1 MNIAEYSIKNKVI
14 SWLFIVILA
23 IGGVTSFLEL
33 GRLEDPAFTIKDAMV
48 VATYPGA
55 TPQEVEEELTYPLEK
70 EIRRLPY
77 IDKITSTSSS
87 GMSQIMVSMKM
98 DYGPDELPQIWDEMR
113 RKINDLK
120 PTLPAGVNSLS
131 IIDDFGDV
139 FGVMIMLSGEGYDY
153 VELKRYAD
161 VMSRDLEMVDGVG
174 KVSIAGDQQEM
185 LFVEVSLDRLAS
197 LNLDMSRVA
206 GLLNQQ
212 NNVVSSGE
220 VMVNGESLVI
230 RPSGTL
236 NSVESLENLIIH
248 GRDTGNLIRLKDV
261 ATVVRGIQ
269 EKPTNVVTY
278 NGKPAI
284 NLGVSFASGVNVVEV
299 GQRLTDEIAHLET
312 MKPAGIELNY
322 FYNQAAEVDASVQD
336 FIVSLGQ
343 AVAIVILVLLFAM
356 GIRSGIIIGVVL
368 LLTVFGTFI
377 LMEYN
382 DIELHRISLG
392 ALIIALG
399 MLVDNAIVVVE
410 GILVGL
416 KKGRTKMQ
424 AASDIVKQT
433 QWPLLGATVIAI
445 TAFAPIGLSEDATGE
460 FMGSLFWVLCYS
472 LFLSWITALTITPFL
487 ADLLL
492 KEENV
497 SNNADGADAQQS
509 ASQQEYDD
517 PYKGWLFVLF
527 GWTLKLAMRFRWVTV
542 VSMVA
547 LLFTAVFAFGMVKQ
561 QFFPPSNTP
570 MFYVDM
576 WMPEGTDI
584 RETIKQTERVEKYVR
599 EQEHVEFVSTSVGQG
614 LQRFALTYQ
623 PEQSYEA
630 YAQLQVRTTDRENMF
645 VVLNGLTGELSRQFD
660 TPTFQFKLM
669 EFGPSPASK
678 IEARITGSDPQVL
691 REIAL
696 QVEDILHTDPGA
708 RNIRHDWRERTKE
721 LVPVF
726 NESKARRLGISKE
739 DLSNTLQMT
748 FGGSAMGLLRDGA
761 DILPIV
767 GRLPE
772 SERVDFESLQN
783 AKIWSPS
790 LQAYVPI
797 DQVID
802 GVSLSWD
809 EPLIK
814 RRDRKRTL
822 TVLADHDVLSEDTA
836 AALFTR
842 IQPKVMALDL
852 PDGYGISWGGE
863 YESSKDAQ
871 DSLFGSLPMGYLL
884 MFVITM
890 LLFNSLKKPLVIW
903 FTVPLS
909 IIGVSFGLLLWNMP
923 FSFTAF
929 LGLLSLS
936 GMILKNGIVLMDQI
950 NIEMDSG
957 KDPYLA
963 IVDSAVS
970 RVRPVSMAALTTILG
985 LVPLMF
991 DAFFGSMAIT
1001 IMAGLGFATILTL
1014 IVVPVMYSLLFKI
1027 KPPKT
1032 VKSGSNDHSNDHP
1045 NDSLLE
1051 SQPNKGKALEA
1062 AEAL

>member
-33 GRLEDPAFTIKDAMV
+33 GRLEDPAFTIKDAMI

-55 TPQEVEEELTYPLEK
+55 TSKEVEEELTYPLEK
-70 EIRRLPY
+70 EIRKLPY
-77 IDKITSTSSS
+77 IDRITSTSSN

-113 RKINDLK
+113 RKINDLQ
-120 PTLPAGVNSLS
+120 PTLPQGVQSLQ

-139 FGVMIMLSGEGYDY
+139 YGVMLMLTGDDYDY

-161 VMSRDLEMVDGVG
+161 HLRREIELVDGVG
-174 KVSIAGDQQEM
+174 KVDIAGDQQEM
-185 LFVEVSLDRLAS
+185 LFVEISLDRLAS
-197 LNLDMSRVA
+197 LNLDMNVVS

-212 NNVVSSGE
+212 NNVVSAGE

-236 NSVESLENLIIH
+236 NTVQALENLIIH

-261 ATVVRGIQ
+261 ATITRGIQ
-269 EKPTNVVTY
+269 EKPGNMILF
-278 NGKPAI
+278 NGKKAI
-284 NLGVSFASGVNVVEV
+284 NIGISFASGVNVVEV
-299 GQRLTDEIAHLET
+299 GERLNAELSSLESI
-312 MKPAGIELNY
+312 KPAGLDMSY
-322 FYNQAAEVDASVQD
+322 FYNQAQEVDDSVKA
-336 FIVSLGQ
+336 FVISLAE
-343 AVAIVILVLLFAM
+343 AVAIVIIVLLFTM
-356 GIRSGIIIGVVL
+356 GLRSGVIIGVVL

-377 LMEYN
+377 LMNYN
-382 DIELHRISLG
+382 NIELHRISLG

-416 KKGRTKMQ
+416 KKGRTKVQ
-424 AASDIVKQT
+424 AAVDIVKQT

-445 TAFAPIGLSEDATGE
+445 TAFAPIGLSQDATGE
-460 FMGSLFWVLCYS
+460 FMGSLFWVLCFS
-472 LFLSWITALTITPFL
+472 LFLSWVTAITLTPFL

-492 KEENV
+492 KEEEKD
-497 SNNADGADAQQS
+497 SNGED
-509 ASQQEYDD
+509 ED
-517 PYKGWLFVLF
+517 PYKGWLFVVF
-527 GWTLKLAMRFRWVTV
+527 GALLKFSLRFRWMTV
-542 VSMVA
+542 AAMVA
-547 LLFTAVFAFGMVKQ
+547 LLVGAVVAFGNVKQ

-584 RETIKQTERVEKYVR
+584 RQTIKQAEKVESYIR
-599 EQEHVEFVSTSVGQG
+599 QQDDIDFVSVSIGQG

-623 PEQSYEA
+623 PEKSYEA
-630 YAQLQVRTTDRENMF
+630 YAQFQVRTTDRDNMF
-645 VVLNGLTGELSRQFD
+645 KLLHKLDDNLAKTFD
-660 TPTFQFKLM
+660 EPTFQFKLM

-678 IEARITGSDPQVL
+678 IEARITGPDPKVL
-691 REIAL
+691 RELAV

-739 DLSNTLQMT
+739 DLSSTLQMA
-748 FGGSAMGLLRDGA
+748 FGGSTFGVLRDGTHT
-761 DILPIV
+761 LPIMM
-767 GRLPE
+767 RLPE
-772 SERVDFESLQN
+772 AERVDFESLQN
-783 AKIWSPS
+783 VKIWSPS
-790 LQAYVPI
+790 LQTYIPV
-797 DQVID
+797 DQIID
-802 GVSLSWD
+802 GVELDWS
-809 EPLIK
+809 EPLIQ

-822 TVLADHDVLSEDTA
+822 TVLADHDVLSDDTA
-836 AALFTR
+836 ASLFAR
-842 IQPKVMALDL
+842 VQPKVMALHI
-852 PDGYGISWGGE
+852 PEGYEITWGGE

-871 DSLFGSLPMGYLL
+871 EGLFGSLPMGYLL
-884 MFVITM
+884 MFIITI
-890 LLFNSLKKPLVIW
+890 LLFNSIKKPLVIW

-909 IIGVSFGLLLWNMP
+909 IIGVAFGLLTTNMP

-936 GMILKNGIVLMDQI
+936 GMILKNGIVLLDQI
-950 NIEMDSG
+950 NLELESG

-963 IVDSAVS
+963 IVDSAIS

-985 LVPLMF
+985 MIPLVF

-1001 IMAGLGFATILTL
+1001 IMAGLGFATVLTL
-1014 IVVPVMYSLLFKI
+1014 IVVPVMFAILFRI
-1027 KPPKT
+1027 KPT
-1032 VKSGSNDHSNDHP
+1032 T
-1045 NDSLLE
+1045 
-1051 SQPNKGKALEA
+1051 A
-1062 AEAL
+1062 

>member
-33 GRLEDPAFTIKDAMV
+33 GRLEDPAFTIKDAMI

-55 TPQEVEEELTYPLEK
+55 TSKEVEEELTYPLEK
-70 EIRRLPY
+70 EIRKLPY
-77 IDKITSTSSS
+77 IDRITSTSSN

-113 RKINDLK
+113 RKINDLQ
-120 PTLPAGVNSLS
+120 PTLPQGVQSLQ

-139 FGVMIMLSGEGYDY
+139 YGVMLMLTGDDYDY

-161 VMSRDLEMVDGVG
+161 HLRREIELVDGVG
-174 KVSIAGDQQEM
+174 KVDIAGDQQEM
-185 LFVEVSLDRLAS
+185 LFVEISLDRLAS
-197 LNLDMSRVA
+197 LNLDMNVVS

-212 NNVVSSGE
+212 NNVVSAGE

-236 NSVESLENLIIH
+236 NTVQALENLIIH

-261 ATVVRGIQ
+261 ATITRSIQ
-269 EKPTNVVTY
+269 EKPGNMILF
-278 NGKPAI
+278 NGKKAI
-284 NLGVSFASGVNVVEV
+284 NIGISFASGVNVVEV
-299 GQRLTDEIAHLET
+299 GERLNAELSSLESI
-312 MKPAGIELNY
+312 KPAGLDMSY
-322 FYNQAAEVDASVQD
+322 FYNQAQEVDDSVKA
-336 FIVSLGQ
+336 FVISLAE
-343 AVAIVILVLLFAM
+343 AVAIVIIVLLFTM
-356 GIRSGIIIGVVL
+356 GLRSGVIIGVVL

-377 LMEYN
+377 LMNYN
-382 DIELHRISLG
+382 NIELHRISLG

-416 KKGRTKMQ
+416 KKGRTKVQ
-424 AASDIVKQT
+424 AAVDIVKQT

-445 TAFAPIGLSEDATGE
+445 TAFAPIGLSQDATGE
-460 FMGSLFWVLCYS
+460 FMGSLFWVLCFS
-472 LFLSWITALTITPFL
+472 LFLSWVTAITLTPFL

-492 KEENV
+492 KEEEKDTNGE
-497 SNNADGADAQQS
+497 D
-509 ASQQEYDD
+509 ED
-517 PYKGWLFVLF
+517 PYKGWLFVVF
-527 GWTLKLAMRFRWVTV
+527 GALLKFSLRFRWMTV
-542 VSMVA
+542 AAMVA
-547 LLFTAVFAFGMVKQ
+547 LLVGAVIAFGNVKQ

-584 RETIKQTERVEKYVR
+584 RQTIKQAEKVESHIR
-599 EQEHVEFVSTSVGQG
+599 QQDDIDFVSVSIGQG

-623 PEQSYEA
+623 PEKSYEA
-630 YAQLQVRTTDRENMF
+630 YAQFQVRTTDRDNMF
-645 VVLNGLTGELSRQFD
+645 KLLHKLDDNLAKTFNE
-660 TPTFQFKLM
+660 PTFQFILM

-678 IEARITGSDPQVL
+678 IEARITGPDPKVL
-691 REIAL
+691 RELAV

-739 DLSNTLQMT
+739 DLSSTLQMA
-748 FGGSAMGLLRDGA
+748 FGGSTFGVLRDGTHT
-761 DILPIV
+761 LPIMM
-767 GRLPE
+767 RLPE
-772 SERVDFESLQN
+772 AERVDFESLQN
-783 AKIWSPS
+783 VKIWSPS
-790 LQAYVPI
+790 LQTYIPV
-797 DQVID
+797 DQIID
-802 GVSLSWD
+802 GVELDWS
-809 EPLIK
+809 EPLIQ

-822 TVLADHDVLSEDTA
+822 TVLADHDVLSDDTA
-836 AALFTR
+836 ASLFAR
-842 IQPKVMALDL
+842 VQPKVMALHI
-852 PDGYGISWGGE
+852 PEGYEITWGGE

-871 DSLFGSLPMGYLL
+871 EGLFGSLPMGYLL
-884 MFVITM
+884 MFIITI
-890 LLFNSLKKPLVIW
+890 LLFNSIKKPLVIW

-909 IIGVSFGLLLWNMP
+909 IIGVAFGLLTTNMP

-936 GMILKNGIVLMDQI
+936 GMILKNGIVLLDQI
-950 NIEMDSG
+950 NLELESG

-963 IVDSAVS
+963 IVDSAIS

-985 LVPLMF
+985 MIPLVF

-1001 IMAGLGFATILTL
+1001 IMAGLGFATVLTL
-1014 IVVPVMYSLLFKI
+1014 IVVPVMFAILFRI
-1027 KPPKT
+1027 KPT
-1032 VKSGSNDHSNDHP
+1032 T
-1045 NDSLLE
+1045 
-1051 SQPNKGKALEA
+1051 A
-1062 AEAL
+1062 

>member
-1 MNIAEYSIKNKVI
+1 MNIAEYSIKNKII

-33 GRLEDPAFTIKDAMV
+33 GRLEDPAFTIKDAMI

-55 TPQEVEEELTYPLEK
+55 TSKEVEEELTYPLEK
-70 EIRRLPY
+70 EIRKLPY
-77 IDKITSTSSS
+77 IDRITSTSSNA
-87 GMSQIMVSMKM
+87 MSQIMVSMKM

-113 RKINDLK
+113 RKINDLQ
-120 PTLPAGVNSLS
+120 PTLPQGVQSLQ

-139 FGVMIMLSGEGYDY
+139 YGVMLMLTGDDYDY

-161 VMSRDLEMVDGVG
+161 HLRREIELVDGVG
-174 KVSIAGDQQEM
+174 KVDIAGDQQEM
-185 LFVEVSLDRLAS
+185 LFVEISLDRLAS
-197 LNLDMSRVA
+197 LNLDMNVVS

-212 NNVVSSGE
+212 NNVVSAGE

-236 NSVESLENLIIH
+236 NTVQALENLIIH

-261 ATVVRGIQ
+261 ATITRSIQ
-269 EKPTNVVTY
+269 EKPGNMILF
-278 NGKPAI
+278 NGKKAI
-284 NLGVSFASGVNVVEV
+284 NIGISFASGVNVVEV
-299 GQRLTDEIAHLET
+299 GERLNAELSSLESI
-312 MKPAGIELNY
+312 KPAGLDMSY
-322 FYNQAAEVDASVQD
+322 FYNQAQEVDDSVKA
-336 FIVSLGQ
+336 FVISLAE
-343 AVAIVILVLLFAM
+343 AVAIVIIVLLFTM
-356 GIRSGIIIGVVL
+356 GLRSGVIIGVVL

-377 LMEYN
+377 LMNYN
-382 DIELHRISLG
+382 NIELHRISLG

-416 KKGRTKMQ
+416 KKGRTKVQ
-424 AASDIVKQT
+424 AAVDIVKQT

-445 TAFAPIGLSEDATGE
+445 TAFAPIGLSQDATGE
-460 FMGSLFWVLCYS
+460 FMGSLFWVLCFS
-472 LFLSWITALTITPFL
+472 LFLSWVTAITLTPFL

-492 KEENV
+492 KEEEKDTNGE
-497 SNNADGADAQQS
+497 D
-509 ASQQEYDD
+509 ED
-517 PYKGWLFVLF
+517 PYKGWLFVVF
-527 GWTLKLAMRFRWVTV
+527 GALLKFSLRFRWMTV
-542 VSMVA
+542 AAMVA
-547 LLFTAVFAFGMVKQ
+547 LLVGAVIAFGNVKQ

-584 RETIKQTERVEKYVR
+584 RQTIKQAEKVESYIR
-599 EQEHVEFVSTSVGQG
+599 QQDDIDFVSVSIGQG

-623 PEQSYEA
+623 PEKSYEA
-630 YAQLQVRTTDRENMF
+630 YAQFQVRTTDRDNMF
-645 VVLNGLTGELSRQFD
+645 KLLHKLDDNLAKTFD
-660 TPTFQFKLM
+660 EPTFQFKLM

-678 IEARITGSDPQVL
+678 IEARITGPDPKVL
-691 REIAL
+691 RELAV

-739 DLSNTLQMT
+739 DLSSTLQMA
-748 FGGSAMGLLRDGA
+748 FGGSTFGVLRDGTHT
-761 DILPIV
+761 LPIMM
-767 GRLPE
+767 RLPE
-772 SERVDFESLQN
+772 AERVDFESLQN
-783 AKIWSPS
+783 VKIWSPS
-790 LQAYVPI
+790 LQTYIPV
-797 DQVID
+797 DQIID
-802 GVSLSWD
+802 GVELDWS
-809 EPLIK
+809 EPLIQ

-822 TVLADHDVLSEDTA
+822 TVLADHDVLSDDTA
-836 AALFTR
+836 ASLFAR
-842 IQPKVMALDL
+842 VQPKVMALHI
-852 PDGYGISWGGE
+852 PEGYEITWGGE

-871 DSLFGSLPMGYLL
+871 EGLFGSLPMGYLL
-884 MFVITM
+884 MFIITI
-890 LLFNSLKKPLVIW
+890 LLFNSIKKPLVIW

-909 IIGVSFGLLLWNMP
+909 IIGVAFGLLTTNMP

-936 GMILKNGIVLMDQI
+936 GMILKNGIVLLDQI
-950 NIEMDSG
+950 NLELESG

-963 IVDSAVS
+963 IVDSAIS

-985 LVPLMF
+985 MIPLVF

-1001 IMAGLGFATILTL
+1001 IMAGLGFATVLTL
-1014 IVVPVMYSLLFKI
+1014 IVVPVMFAILFRI
-1027 KPPKT
+1027 KPT
-1032 VKSGSNDHSNDHP
+1032 T
-1045 NDSLLE
+1045 
-1051 SQPNKGKALEA
+1051 A
-1062 AEAL
+1062 

>member
-33 GRLEDPAFTIKDAMV
+33 GRLEDPAFTIKDAMI

-55 TPQEVEEELTYPLEK
+55 TSKEVEEELTYPLEK
-70 EIRRLPY
+70 EIRKLPY
-77 IDKITSTSSS
+77 IDRITSTSSN

-113 RKINDLK
+113 RKINDLQ
-120 PTLPAGVNSLS
+120 PTLPQGVQSLQ

-139 FGVMIMLSGEGYDY
+139 YGVMLMLTGDDYDY

-161 VMSRDLEMVDGVG
+161 HLRREIELVDGVG
-174 KVSIAGDQQEM
+174 KVDIAGDQQEM
-185 LFVEVSLDRLAS
+185 LFVEISLDRLAS
-197 LNLDMSRVA
+197 LNLDMNVVS

-212 NNVVSSGE
+212 NNVVSAGE

-236 NSVESLENLIIH
+236 NTVQALENLIIH

-261 ATVVRGIQ
+261 ATITRSIQ
-269 EKPTNVVTY
+269 EKPGNMILF
-278 NGKPAI
+278 NGKKAI
-284 NLGVSFASGVNVVEV
+284 NIGISFASGVNVVEV
-299 GQRLTDEIAHLET
+299 GERLNAELSSLESI
-312 MKPAGIELNY
+312 KPAGLDMSY
-322 FYNQAAEVDASVQD
+322 FYNQAQEVDDSVKA
-336 FIVSLGQ
+336 FVISLAE
-343 AVAIVILVLLFAM
+343 AVAIVIIVLLFTM
-356 GIRSGIIIGVVL
+356 GLRSGVIIGVVL

-377 LMEYN
+377 LMNYN
-382 DIELHRISLG
+382 NIELHRISLG

-416 KKGRTKMQ
+416 KKGRTKVQ
-424 AASDIVKQT
+424 AAVDIVKQT

-445 TAFAPIGLSEDATGE
+445 TAFAPIGLSQDATGE
-460 FMGSLFWVLCYS
+460 FMGSLFWVLCFS
-472 LFLSWITALTITPFL
+472 LFLSWVTAITLTPFL

-492 KEENV
+492 KEEEKDMNGE
-497 SNNADGADAQQS
+497 D
-509 ASQQEYDD
+509 ED
-517 PYKGWLFVLF
+517 PYKGWLFVVF
-527 GWTLKLAMRFRWVTV
+527 GALLKFSLRFRWMTV
-542 VSMVA
+542 AAMVA
-547 LLFTAVFAFGMVKQ
+547 LLVGAVIAFGNVKQ

-584 RETIKQTERVEKYVR
+584 RQTIKQAEKVESHIR
-599 EQEHVEFVSTSVGQG
+599 QQDDIDFVSVSIGQG

-623 PEQSYEA
+623 PEKSYEA
-630 YAQLQVRTTDRENMF
+630 YAQFQVRTTDRDNMF
-645 VVLNGLTGELSRQFD
+645 KLLHKLDDNLAKTFD
-660 TPTFQFKLM
+660 EPTFQFKLM

-678 IEARITGSDPQVL
+678 IEARITGPDPKVL
-691 REIAL
+691 RELAV

-739 DLSNTLQMT
+739 DLSSTLQMA
-748 FGGSAMGLLRDGA
+748 FGGSTFGVLRDGTHT
-761 DILPIV
+761 LPIMM
-767 GRLPE
+767 RLPE
-772 SERVDFESLQN
+772 AERVDFESLQN
-783 AKIWSPS
+783 VKIWSPS
-790 LQAYVPI
+790 LQTYIPV
-797 DQVID
+797 DQIID
-802 GVSLSWD
+802 GVELDWS
-809 EPLIK
+809 EPLIQ

-822 TVLADHDVLSEDTA
+822 TVLADHDVLSDDTA
-836 AALFTR
+836 ASLFAR
-842 IQPKVMALDL
+842 VQPKVMALHI
-852 PDGYGISWGGE
+852 PEGYEITWGGE

-871 DSLFGSLPMGYLL
+871 EGLFGSLPMGYLL
-884 MFVITM
+884 MFIITI
-890 LLFNSLKKPLVIW
+890 LLFNSIKKPLVIW

-909 IIGVSFGLLLWNMP
+909 IIGVAFGLLTTNMP

-936 GMILKNGIVLMDQI
+936 GMILKNGIVLLDQI
-950 NIEMDSG
+950 NLELESG

-963 IVDSAVS
+963 IVDSAIS

-985 LVPLMF
+985 MIPLVF

-1001 IMAGLGFATILTL
+1001 IMAGLGFATVLTL
-1014 IVVPVMYSLLFKI
+1014 IVVPVMFAILFRI
-1027 KPPKT
+1027 KPT
-1032 VKSGSNDHSNDHP
+1032 T
-1045 NDSLLE
+1045 
-1051 SQPNKGKALEA
+1051 A
-1062 AEAL
+1062 

>member
-33 GRLEDPAFTIKDAMV
+33 GRLEDPAFTIKDAMI

-55 TPQEVEEELTYPLEK
+55 TSKEVEEELTYPLEK
-70 EIRRLPY
+70 EIRKLPY
-77 IDKITSTSSS
+77 IDRITSTSSN

-113 RKINDLK
+113 RKINDLQ
-120 PTLPAGVNSLS
+120 PTLPQGVQSLQ

-139 FGVMIMLSGEGYDY
+139 YGVMLMLTGDDYDY

-161 VMSRDLEMVDGVG
+161 HLRREIELVDGVG
-174 KVSIAGDQQEM
+174 KVDIAGDQQEM
-185 LFVEVSLDRLAS
+185 LFVEISLDRLAS
-197 LNLDMSRVA
+197 LNLDMNVVS

-212 NNVVSSGE
+212 NNVVSAGE

-236 NSVESLENLIIH
+236 NTVQALENLIIH

-261 ATVVRGIQ
+261 ATITRSIQ
-269 EKPTNVVTY
+269 EKPGNMILF
-278 NGKPAI
+278 NGKKAI
-284 NLGVSFASGVNVVEV
+284 NIGISFASGVNVVEV
-299 GQRLTDEIAHLET
+299 GERLNAELSSLESI
-312 MKPAGIELNY
+312 KPAGLDMSY
-322 FYNQAAEVDASVQD
+322 FYNQAQEVDDSVKA
-336 FIVSLGQ
+336 FVISLAE
-343 AVAIVILVLLFAM
+343 AVAIVIIVLLFTM
-356 GIRSGIIIGVVL
+356 GLRSGVIIGVVL

-377 LMEYN
+377 LMNYN
-382 DIELHRISLG
+382 NIELHRISLG

-416 KKGRTKMQ
+416 KKGRTKVQ
-424 AASDIVKQT
+424 AAVDIVKQT

-445 TAFAPIGLSEDATGE
+445 TAFAPIGLSQDATGE
-460 FMGSLFWVLCYS
+460 FMGSLFWVLCFS
-472 LFLSWITALTITPFL
+472 LFLSWVTAITLTPFL

-492 KEENV
+492 KEEKDTNGE
-497 SNNADGADAQQS
+497 D
-509 ASQQEYDD
+509 ED
-517 PYKGWLFVLF
+517 PYKGWLFVVF
-527 GWTLKLAMRFRWVTV
+527 GALLKFSLRFRWMTV
-542 VSMVA
+542 AAMVA
-547 LLFTAVFAFGMVKQ
+547 LLVGAVIAFGNVKQ

-584 RETIKQTERVEKYVR
+584 RQTIKQAEKVESYIR
-599 EQEHVEFVSTSVGQG
+599 QQDDIDFVSVSIGQG

-623 PEQSYEA
+623 PEKSYEA
-630 YAQLQVRTTDRENMF
+630 YAQFQVRTTDRDNMF
-645 VVLNGLTGELSRQFD
+645 KLLHKLDDNLAKTFD
-660 TPTFQFKLM
+660 EPTFQFKLM

-678 IEARITGSDPQVL
+678 IEARITGPDPKVL
-691 REIAL
+691 RELAV
-696 QVEDILHTDPGA
+696 QVEDILHTEPGA

-739 DLSNTLQMT
+739 DLSSTLQMA
-748 FGGSAMGLLRDGA
+748 FGGSTFGVLRDGTHT
-761 DILPIV
+761 LPIMM
-767 GRLPE
+767 RLPE
-772 SERVDFESLQN
+772 AERVDFESLQN
-783 AKIWSPS
+783 VKIWSPS
-790 LQAYVPI
+790 LQTYIPV
-797 DQVID
+797 DQIID
-802 GVSLSWD
+802 GVELDWS
-809 EPLIK
+809 EPLIQ

-822 TVLADHDVLSEDTA
+822 TVLADHDVLSDDTA
-836 AALFTR
+836 ASLFAR
-842 IQPKVMALDL
+842 VQPKVMALHI
-852 PDGYGISWGGE
+852 PEGYEITWGGE

-871 DSLFGSLPMGYLL
+871 EGLFGSLPMGYLL
-884 MFVITM
+884 MFIITI
-890 LLFNSLKKPLVIW
+890 LLFNSIKKPLVIW

-909 IIGVSFGLLLWNMP
+909 IIGVAFGLLTTNMP

-936 GMILKNGIVLMDQI
+936 GMILKNGIVLLDQI
-950 NIEMDSG
+950 NLELESG

-963 IVDSAVS
+963 IVDSAIS

-985 LVPLMF
+985 MIPLVF

-1001 IMAGLGFATILTL
+1001 IMAGLGFATVLTL
-1014 IVVPVMYSLLFKI
+1014 IVVPVMFAILFRI
-1027 KPPKT
+1027 KPT
-1032 VKSGSNDHSNDHP
+1032 T
-1045 NDSLLE
+1045 
-1051 SQPNKGKALEA
+1051 A
-1062 AEAL
+1062 

>member
-33 GRLEDPAFTIKDAMV
+33 GRLEDPAFTIKDAMI

-55 TPQEVEEELTYPLEK
+55 TSKEVEEELTYPLEK
-70 EIRRLPY
+70 EIRKLPY
-77 IDKITSTSSS
+77 IDRITSTSSN

-113 RKINDLK
+113 RKINDLQ
-120 PTLPAGVNSLS
+120 PTLPQGVQSLQ

-139 FGVMIMLSGEGYDY
+139 YGVMLMLTGDDYDY

-161 VMSRDLEMVDGVG
+161 HLRREIELVDGVG
-174 KVSIAGDQQEM
+174 KVDIAGDQQEM
-185 LFVEVSLDRLAS
+185 LFVEISLDRLAS
-197 LNLDMSRVA
+197 LNLDMNVVS

-212 NNVVSSGE
+212 NNVVSAGE

-236 NSVESLENLIIH
+236 NTVQALENLIIH

-261 ATVVRGIQ
+261 ATITRGIQ
-269 EKPTNVVTY
+269 EKPGNMILF
-278 NGKPAI
+278 NGKKAI
-284 NLGVSFASGVNVVEV
+284 NIGISFASGVNVVEV
-299 GQRLTDEIAHLET
+299 GERLNAELSSLESI
-312 MKPAGIELNY
+312 KPAGLDMSY
-322 FYNQAAEVDASVQD
+322 FYNQAQEVDDSVKA
-336 FIVSLGQ
+336 FVISLVE
-343 AVAIVILVLLFAM
+343 AVAIVIIVLLFTM
-356 GIRSGIIIGVVL
+356 GLRSGVIIGVVL

-377 LMEYN
+377 LMNYN
-382 DIELHRISLG
+382 NIELHRISLG

-416 KKGRTKMQ
+416 KKGRTKVQ
-424 AASDIVKQT
+424 AAVDIVKQT

-445 TAFAPIGLSEDATGE
+445 TAFAPIGLSQDATGE
-460 FMGSLFWVLCYS
+460 FMGSLFWVLCFS
-472 LFLSWITALTITPFL
+472 LFLSWVTAITLTPFL

-492 KEENV
+492 KEEEKDTNGE
-497 SNNADGADAQQS
+497 D
-509 ASQQEYDD
+509 ED
-517 PYKGWLFVLF
+517 PYKGWLFVVF
-527 GWTLKLAMRFRWVTV
+527 GALLKFSLRFRWMTV
-542 VSMVA
+542 AAMVA
-547 LLFTAVFAFGMVKQ
+547 LLVGAVIAFGNVKQ

-584 RETIKQTERVEKYVR
+584 RQTIKQAETVESYIR
-599 EQEHVEFVSTSVGQG
+599 QQDDIDFVSVSIGQG

-623 PEQSYEA
+623 PEKSYEA
-630 YAQLQVRTTDRENMF
+630 YAQFQVRTTDRDNMF
-645 VVLNGLTGELSRQFD
+645 KLLHKLDDNLAKTFD
-660 TPTFQFKLM
+660 EPTFQFKLM

-678 IEARITGSDPQVL
+678 IEARITGPDPKVL
-691 REIAL
+691 RELAV

-739 DLSNTLQMT
+739 DLSSTLQMA
-748 FGGSAMGLLRDGA
+748 FGGSTFGVLRDGTHT
-761 DILPIV
+761 LPIMM
-767 GRLPE
+767 RLPE
-772 SERVDFESLQN
+772 AERVDFESLQN
-783 AKIWSPS
+783 VKIWSPS
-790 LQAYVPI
+790 LQTYIPV
-797 DQVID
+797 DQIID
-802 GVSLSWD
+802 GVELDWS
-809 EPLIK
+809 EPLIQ

-822 TVLADHDVLSEDTA
+822 TVLADHDVLSDDTA
-836 AALFTR
+836 ASLFAR
-842 IQPKVMALDL
+842 VQPKVMALHI
-852 PDGYGISWGGE
+852 PEGYEITWGGE

-871 DSLFGSLPMGYLL
+871 EGLFGSLPMGYLL
-884 MFVITM
+884 MFIITI
-890 LLFNSLKKPLVIW
+890 LLFNSIKKPLVIW

-909 IIGVSFGLLLWNMP
+909 IIGVAFGLLTTNMP

-936 GMILKNGIVLMDQI
+936 GMILKNGIVLLDQI
-950 NIEMDSG
+950 NLELESG

-963 IVDSAVS
+963 IVDSAIS

-985 LVPLMF
+985 MIPLVF

-1001 IMAGLGFATILTL
+1001 IMAGLGFATVLTL
-1014 IVVPVMYSLLFKI
+1014 IVVPVMFAILFRI
-1027 KPPKT
+1027 KPT
-1032 VKSGSNDHSNDHP
+1032 T
-1045 NDSLLE
+1045 
-1051 SQPNKGKALEA
+1051 A
-1062 AEAL
+1062 

>member
-33 GRLEDPAFTIKDAMV
+33 GRLEDPAFTIKDAMI

-55 TPQEVEEELTYPLEK
+55 TSKEVEEELTYPLEK
-70 EIRRLPY
+70 EIRKLPY
-77 IDKITSTSSS
+77 IDRITSTSSN

-113 RKINDLK
+113 RKINDLQ
-120 PTLPAGVNSLS
+120 PTLPQGVQSLQ

-139 FGVMIMLSGEGYDY
+139 YGVMLMLTGDDYDY

-161 VMSRDLEMVDGVG
+161 HLRREIELVDGVG
-174 KVSIAGDQQEM
+174 KVDIAGDQQEM
-185 LFVEVSLDRLAS
+185 LFVEISLDRLAS
-197 LNLDMSRVA
+197 LNLDMNVVS

-212 NNVVSSGE
+212 NNVVSAGE

-236 NSVESLENLIIH
+236 NTVQALENLIIH

-261 ATVVRGIQ
+261 ATITRSIQ
-269 EKPTNVVTY
+269 EKPGNMILF
-278 NGKPAI
+278 NGKKAI
-284 NLGVSFASGVNVVEV
+284 NIGISFASGVNVVEV
-299 GQRLTDEIAHLET
+299 GERLNAELSSLESI
-312 MKPAGIELNY
+312 KPAGLDMSY
-322 FYNQAAEVDASVQD
+322 FYNQAQEVDDSVKA
-336 FIVSLGQ
+336 FVISLAE
-343 AVAIVILVLLFAM
+343 AVAIVIIVLLFTM
-356 GIRSGIIIGVVL
+356 GLRSGVIIGVVL

-377 LMEYN
+377 LMNYN
-382 DIELHRISLG
+382 NIELHRISLG

-416 KKGRTKMQ
+416 KKGRTKVQ
-424 AASDIVKQT
+424 AAVDIVKQT

-445 TAFAPIGLSEDATGE
+445 TAFAPIGLSQDATGE
-460 FMGSLFWVLCYS
+460 FMGSLFWVLCFS
-472 LFLSWITALTITPFL
+472 LFLSWVTAITLTPFL

-492 KEENV
+492 KEEKDTNGE
-497 SNNADGADAQQS
+497 D
-509 ASQQEYDD
+509 ED
-517 PYKGWLFVLF
+517 PYKGWLFVIF
-527 GWTLKLAMRFRWVTV
+527 GALLKFSLRFRWMTV
-542 VSMVA
+542 AAMVA
-547 LLFTAVFAFGMVKQ
+547 LLVGAVIAFGNVKQ

-584 RETIKQTERVEKYVR
+584 RQTIKQAEKVESYIR
-599 EQEHVEFVSTSVGQG
+599 QQDDIDFVSVSIGQG

-623 PEQSYEA
+623 PEKSYEA
-630 YAQLQVRTTDRENMF
+630 YAQFQVRTTDRDNMF
-645 VVLNGLTGELSRQFD
+645 KLLHKLDDNLAKTFD
-660 TPTFQFKLM
+660 EPTFQFKLM

-678 IEARITGSDPQVL
+678 IEARITGPDPKVL
-691 REIAL
+691 RELAV
-696 QVEDILHTDPGA
+696 QVEDILHTDPGT

-739 DLSNTLQMT
+739 DLSSTLQMA
-748 FGGSAMGLLRDGA
+748 FGGSTFGVLRDGTHT
-761 DILPIV
+761 LPIMM
-767 GRLPE
+767 RLPE
-772 SERVDFESLQN
+772 AERVDFESLQN
-783 AKIWSPS
+783 VKIWSPS
-790 LQAYVPI
+790 LQTYIPV
-797 DQVID
+797 DQIID
-802 GVSLSWD
+802 GVELDWS
-809 EPLIK
+809 EPLIQ

-822 TVLADHDVLSEDTA
+822 TVLADHDVLSDDTA
-836 AALFTR
+836 ASLFAR
-842 IQPKVMALDL
+842 VQPKVMALHI
-852 PDGYGISWGGE
+852 PEGYEITWGGE

-871 DSLFGSLPMGYLL
+871 EGLFGSLPMGYLL
-884 MFVITM
+884 MFIITI
-890 LLFNSLKKPLVIW
+890 LLFNSVKKPLVIW

-909 IIGVSFGLLLWNMP
+909 IIGVAFGLLTTNMP

-936 GMILKNGIVLMDQI
+936 GMILKNGIVLLDQI
-950 NIEMDSG
+950 NLELESG

-963 IVDSAVS
+963 IVDSAIS

-985 LVPLMF
+985 MIPLVF

-1001 IMAGLGFATILTL
+1001 IMAGLGFATVLTL
-1014 IVVPVMYSLLFKI
+1014 IVVPVMFAILFRI
-1027 KPPKT
+1027 KPT
-1032 VKSGSNDHSNDHP
+1032 T
-1045 NDSLLE
+1045 
-1051 SQPNKGKALEA
+1051 A
-1062 AEAL
+1062 

>member
-33 GRLEDPAFTIKDAMV
+33 GRLEDPAFTIKDAMI

-55 TPQEVEEELTYPLEK
+55 TSKEVEEELTYPLEK
-70 EIRRLPY
+70 EIRKLPY
-77 IDKITSTSSS
+77 IDRITSTSSN

-113 RKINDLK
+113 RKINDLQ
-120 PTLPAGVNSLS
+120 PTLPQGVQSLQ

-139 FGVMIMLSGEGYDY
+139 YGVMLMLTGDDYDY

-161 VMSRDLEMVDGVG
+161 HLRREIELVDGVG
-174 KVSIAGDQQEM
+174 KVDIAGDQQEM
-185 LFVEVSLDRLAS
+185 LFVEISLDRLAS
-197 LNLDMSRVA
+197 LNLDMNVVS

-212 NNVVSSGE
+212 NNVVSAGE

-236 NSVESLENLIIH
+236 NTVQALENLIIH

-261 ATVVRGIQ
+261 ATITRSIQ
-269 EKPTNVVTY
+269 EKPGNMILF
-278 NGKPAI
+278 NGKKAI
-284 NLGVSFASGVNVVEV
+284 NIGISFASGVNVVEV
-299 GQRLTDEIAHLET
+299 GERLNAELSSLESI
-312 MKPAGIELNY
+312 KPAGLDMSY
-322 FYNQAAEVDASVQD
+322 FYNQAQEVDDSVKA
-336 FIVSLGQ
+336 FVISLAE
-343 AVAIVILVLLFAM
+343 AVAIVIIVLLFTM
-356 GIRSGIIIGVVL
+356 GLRSGVIIGVVL

-377 LMEYN
+377 LMNYN
-382 DIELHRISLG
+382 NIELHRISLG

-416 KKGRTKMQ
+416 KKGRTKVQ
-424 AASDIVKQT
+424 AAVDIVKQT

-445 TAFAPIGLSEDATGE
+445 TAFAPIGLSQDATGE
-460 FMGSLFWVLCYS
+460 FMGSLFWVLCFS
-472 LFLSWITALTITPFL
+472 LFLSWVTAITLTPFL

-492 KEENV
+492 KEEEKDTN
-497 SNNADGADAQQS
+497 G
-509 ASQQEYDD
+509 EEED
-517 PYKGWLFVLF
+517 PYKGWLFVVF
-527 GWTLKLAMRFRWVTV
+527 GALLKFSLRFRWMTV
-542 VSMVA
+542 AAMVA
-547 LLFTAVFAFGMVKQ
+547 LLVGAVIAFGNVKQ

-584 RETIKQTERVEKYVR
+584 RQTIKQAEKVESYIR
-599 EQEHVEFVSTSVGQG
+599 QQDDIDFVSVSIGQG

-623 PEQSYEA
+623 PEKSYEA
-630 YAQLQVRTTDRENMF
+630 YAQFQVRATDRDNMF
-645 VVLNGLTGELSRQFD
+645 KLLHKLDDNLAKAFD
-660 TPTFQFKLM
+660 APTFQFKLM

-678 IEARITGSDPQVL
+678 IEARITGPDPKVL
-691 REIAL
+691 RELAVK
-696 QVEDILHTDPGA
+696 VEDILHTDPGA

-739 DLSNTLQMT
+739 DLSSTLQMA
-748 FGGSAMGLLRDGA
+748 FGGSTFGVLRDGTHT
-761 DILPIV
+761 LPIMM
-767 GRLPE
+767 RLPE
-772 SERVDFESLQN
+772 AERVDFESLQN
-783 AKIWSPS
+783 VKIWSPS
-790 LQAYVPI
+790 LQTYIPV
-797 DQVID
+797 DQIID
-802 GVSLSWD
+802 GVELDWS
-809 EPLIK
+809 EPLIQ

-822 TVLADHDVLSEDTA
+822 TVLADHDVLSDDTA
-836 AALFTR
+836 ASLFAR
-842 IQPKVMALDL
+842 VQPKVMALHI
-852 PDGYGISWGGE
+852 PEGYEITWGGE

-871 DSLFGSLPMGYLL
+871 EGLFGSLPMGYLL
-884 MFVITM
+884 MFIITI
-890 LLFNSLKKPLVIW
+890 LLFNSIKKPLVIW

-909 IIGVSFGLLLWNMP
+909 IIGVAFGLLTTNMP

-936 GMILKNGIVLMDQI
+936 GMILKNGIVLLDQI
-950 NIEMDSG
+950 NLELESG

-963 IVDSAVS
+963 IVDSAIS

-985 LVPLMF
+985 MIPLVF

-1001 IMAGLGFATILTL
+1001 IMAGLGFATVLTL
-1014 IVVPVMYSLLFKI
+1014 IVVPVMFAILFRI
-1027 KPPKT
+1027 KPT
-1032 VKSGSNDHSNDHP
+1032 T
-1045 NDSLLE
+1045 
-1051 SQPNKGKALEA
+1051 A
-1062 AEAL
+1062 

>member
-33 GRLEDPAFTIKDAMV
+33 GRLEDPAFTIKDAMI

-55 TPQEVEEELTYPLEK
+55 TSKEVEEELTYPLEK
-70 EIRRLPY
+70 EIRKLPY
-77 IDKITSTSSS
+77 IDRITSTSSN

-113 RKINDLK
+113 RKINDLQ
-120 PTLPAGVNSLS
+120 PTLPQGVQSLQ

-139 FGVMIMLSGEGYDY
+139 YGVMLMLTGDDYDY

-161 VMSRDLEMVDGVG
+161 HLRREIELVDGVG
-174 KVSIAGDQQEM
+174 KVDIAGDQQEM
-185 LFVEVSLDRLAS
+185 LFVEISLDRLAS
-197 LNLDMSRVA
+197 LNLDMNVVS

-212 NNVVSSGE
+212 NNVVSAGE

-236 NSVESLENLIIH
+236 NTVQALENLIIH

-261 ATVVRGIQ
+261 ATITRSIQ
-269 EKPTNVVTY
+269 EKPGNMILF
-278 NGKPAI
+278 NGKKAI
-284 NLGVSFASGVNVVEV
+284 NIGISFASGVNVVEV
-299 GQRLTDEIAHLET
+299 GERLSAELSSLESI
-312 MKPAGIELNY
+312 KPAGLDMSY
-322 FYNQAAEVDASVQD
+322 FYNQAQEVDDSVKA
-336 FIVSLGQ
+336 FVISLAE
-343 AVAIVILVLLFAM
+343 AVAIVIIVLLFTM
-356 GIRSGIIIGVVL
+356 GLRSGVIIGVVL

-377 LMEYN
+377 LMNYN
-382 DIELHRISLG
+382 NIELHRISLG

-416 KKGRTKMQ
+416 KKGRTKVQ
-424 AASDIVKQT
+424 AAVDIVKQT

-445 TAFAPIGLSEDATGE
+445 TAFAPIGLSQDATGE
-460 FMGSLFWVLCYS
+460 FMGSLFWVLCFS
-472 LFLSWITALTITPFL
+472 LFLSWVTAITLTPFL

-492 KEENV
+492 KEEEKDTNGE
-497 SNNADGADAQQS
+497 D
-509 ASQQEYDD
+509 ED
-517 PYKGWLFVLF
+517 PYKGWLFVVF
-527 GWTLKLAMRFRWVTV
+527 GALLKFSLRFRWMTV
-542 VSMVA
+542 AAMVA
-547 LLFTAVFAFGMVKQ
+547 LLVGAVIAFGNVKQ

-584 RETIKQTERVEKYVR
+584 RQTIKQAEKVESYIR
-599 EQEHVEFVSTSVGQG
+599 QQDDIDFVSVSIGQG

-623 PEQSYEA
+623 PEKSYEA
-630 YAQLQVRTTDRENMF
+630 YAQFQVRTTDRDNMF
-645 VVLNGLTGELSRQFD
+645 KLLHKLDDNLAKTFD
-660 TPTFQFKLM
+660 EPTFQFKLM

-678 IEARITGSDPQVL
+678 IEARITGPDPKVL
-691 REIAL
+691 RELAV

-739 DLSNTLQMT
+739 DLSSTLQMA
-748 FGGSAMGLLRDGA
+748 FGGSKFGVLRDGTHT
-761 DILPIV
+761 LPIMM
-767 GRLPE
+767 RLPE
-772 SERVDFESLQN
+772 AERVDFESLQN
-783 AKIWSPS
+783 VKIWSPS
-790 LQAYVPI
+790 LQTYIPV
-797 DQVID
+797 DQIID
-802 GVSLSWD
+802 GVELDWS
-809 EPLIK
+809 EPLIQ

-822 TVLADHDVLSEDTA
+822 TVLADHDVLSDDTA
-836 AALFTR
+836 ASLFAR
-842 IQPKVMALDL
+842 VQPKVMALHI
-852 PDGYGISWGGE
+852 PEGYEITWGGE

-871 DSLFGSLPMGYLL
+871 EGLFGSLPMGYLL
-884 MFVITM
+884 MFIITI
-890 LLFNSLKKPLVIW
+890 LLFNSIKKPLVIW

-909 IIGVSFGLLLWNMP
+909 IIGVAFGLLTTNMP

-936 GMILKNGIVLMDQI
+936 GMILKNGIVLLDQI
-950 NIEMDSG
+950 NLELESG

-963 IVDSAVS
+963 IVDSAIS

-985 LVPLMF
+985 MIPLVF

-1001 IMAGLGFATILTL
+1001 IMAGLGFATVLTL
-1014 IVVPVMYSLLFKI
+1014 IVVPVMFAILFRI
-1027 KPPKT
+1027 KPT
-1032 VKSGSNDHSNDHP
+1032 T
-1045 NDSLLE
+1045 
-1051 SQPNKGKALEA
+1051 A
-1062 AEAL
+1062 

>member
-33 GRLEDPAFTIKDAMV
+33 GRLEDPAFTIKDAMI

-55 TPQEVEEELTYPLEK
+55 TSKEVEEELTYPLEK
-70 EIRRLPY
+70 EIRKLPY
-77 IDKITSTSSS
+77 IDRITSTSSN

-113 RKINDLK
+113 RKINDLQ
-120 PTLPAGVNSLS
+120 PTLPQGVQSLQ

-139 FGVMIMLSGEGYDY
+139 YGVMLMLTGDDYDY

-161 VMSRDLEMVDGVG
+161 HLRREIELVDGVG
-174 KVSIAGDQQEM
+174 KVDIAGDQQEM
-185 LFVEVSLDRLAS
+185 LFVEISLDRLAS
-197 LNLDMSRVA
+197 LNLDMNVVS

-212 NNVVSSGE
+212 NNVVSAGE

-236 NSVESLENLIIH
+236 NTVQALENLIIH

-261 ATVVRGIQ
+261 ATITRGIQ
-269 EKPTNVVTY
+269 EKPGNMILF
-278 NGKPAI
+278 NGKKAI
-284 NLGVSFASGVNVVEV
+284 NIGISFASGVNVVEV
-299 GQRLTDEIAHLET
+299 GERLNAELSSLESI
-312 MKPAGIELNY
+312 KPAGLDMSY
-322 FYNQAAEVDASVQD
+322 FYNQAQEVDDSVKA
-336 FIVSLGQ
+336 FVISLAE
-343 AVAIVILVLLFAM
+343 AVAIVIIVLLFTM
-356 GIRSGIIIGVVL
+356 GLRSGVIIGVVL

-377 LMEYN
+377 LMNYN
-382 DIELHRISLG
+382 NIELHRISLG

-416 KKGRTKMQ
+416 KKGRTKVQ
-424 AASDIVKQT
+424 AAVDIVKQT

-445 TAFAPIGLSEDATGE
+445 TAFAPIGLSQDATGE
-460 FMGSLFWVLCYS
+460 FMGSLFWVLCFS
-472 LFLSWITALTITPFL
+472 LFLSWVTAITLTPFL

-492 KEENV
+492 KEEEKDTNGE
-497 SNNADGADAQQS
+497 D
-509 ASQQEYDD
+509 ED
-517 PYKGWLFVLF
+517 PYKGWLFVVF
-527 GWTLKLAMRFRWVTV
+527 GALLKFSLRFRWMTV
-542 VSMVA
+542 AAMVA
-547 LLFTAVFAFGMVKQ
+547 LLVGAVIAFGNVKQ

-584 RETIKQTERVEKYVR
+584 RQTIKQAEKVESYIR
-599 EQEHVEFVSTSVGQG
+599 QQDDIDFVSVSIGQG

-623 PEQSYEA
+623 PEKSYEA
-630 YAQLQVRTTDRENMF
+630 YAQFQVRTTDRDNMF
-645 VVLNGLTGELSRQFD
+645 KLLHKLDDNLAKTFD
-660 TPTFQFKLM
+660 EPTFQFKLM

-678 IEARITGSDPQVL
+678 IEARITGPDPKVL
-691 REIAL
+691 RELAV

-739 DLSNTLQMT
+739 DLSSTLQMA
-748 FGGSAMGLLRDGA
+748 FGGSTFGVLRDGTHT
-761 DILPIV
+761 LPIMM
-767 GRLPE
+767 RLPE
-772 SERVDFESLQN
+772 AERVDFESLQN
-783 AKIWSPS
+783 VKIWSPS
-790 LQAYVPI
+790 LQTYIPV
-797 DQVID
+797 DQIID
-802 GVSLSWD
+802 GVELDWS
-809 EPLIK
+809 EPLIQ

-822 TVLADHDVLSEDTA
+822 TVLADHDVLSDDTA
-836 AALFTR
+836 ASLFTR
-842 IQPKVMALDL
+842 VQPKVMALHI
-852 PDGYGISWGGE
+852 PEGYEITWGGE

-871 DSLFGSLPMGYLL
+871 EGLFGSLPMGYLL
-884 MFVITM
+884 MFIITI
-890 LLFNSLKKPLVIW
+890 LLFNSIKKPLVIW

-909 IIGVSFGLLLWNMP
+909 IIGVAFGLLTTNMP

-936 GMILKNGIVLMDQI
+936 GMILKNGIVLLDQI
-950 NIEMDSG
+950 NLELESG

-963 IVDSAVS
+963 IVDSAIS

-985 LVPLMF
+985 MIPLVF

-1001 IMAGLGFATILTL
+1001 IMAGLGFATVLTL
-1014 IVVPVMYSLLFKI
+1014 IVVPVMFAILFRI
-1027 KPPKT
+1027 KPT
-1032 VKSGSNDHSNDHP
+1032 T
-1045 NDSLLE
+1045 
-1051 SQPNKGKALEA
+1051 A
-1062 AEAL
+1062 

>member
-33 GRLEDPAFTIKDAMV
+33 GRLEDPAFTIKDAMI

-55 TPQEVEEELTYPLEK
+55 TSKEVEEELTYPLEK
-70 EIRRLPY
+70 EIRKLPY
-77 IDKITSTSSS
+77 IDRITSTSSN

-113 RKINDLK
+113 RKINDLQ
-120 PTLPAGVNSLS
+120 PTLPQGVQSLQ

-139 FGVMIMLSGEGYDY
+139 YGVMLMLTGDDYDY

-161 VMSRDLEMVDGVG
+161 HLRREIELVDGVG
-174 KVSIAGDQQEM
+174 KVDIAGDQQEM
-185 LFVEVSLDRLAS
+185 LFVEISLDRLAS
-197 LNLDMSRVA
+197 LNLDMNVVS

-212 NNVVSSGE
+212 NNVVSAGE

-236 NSVESLENLIIH
+236 NTVQALENLIIH

-261 ATVVRGIQ
+261 ATITRGIQ
-269 EKPTNVVTY
+269 EKPGNMILF
-278 NGKPAI
+278 NGNKAI
-284 NLGVSFASGVNVVEV
+284 NIGISFASGVNVVEV
-299 GQRLTDEIAHLET
+299 GERLNAELSSLESI
-312 MKPAGIELNY
+312 KPAGLDMSY
-322 FYNQAAEVDASVQD
+322 FYNQAQEVDDSVKA
-336 FIVSLGQ
+336 FVISLAE
-343 AVAIVILVLLFAM
+343 AVAIVIIVLLFTM
-356 GIRSGIIIGVVL
+356 GLRSGVIIGVVL

-377 LMEYN
+377 LMNYN
-382 DIELHRISLG
+382 NIELHRISLG

-416 KKGRTKMQ
+416 KKGRTKVQ
-424 AASDIVKQT
+424 AAVDIVKQT

-445 TAFAPIGLSEDATGE
+445 TAFAPIGLSQDATGE
-460 FMGSLFWVLCYS
+460 FMGSLFWVLCFS
-472 LFLSWITALTITPFL
+472 LFLSWVTAITLTPFL

-492 KEENV
+492 KEEEKDTNGE
-497 SNNADGADAQQS
+497 D
-509 ASQQEYDD
+509 ED
-517 PYKGWLFVLF
+517 PYKGWLFVVF
-527 GWTLKLAMRFRWVTV
+527 GALLKFSLRFRWMTV
-542 VSMVA
+542 AAMVA
-547 LLFTAVFAFGMVKQ
+547 LLVGAVIAFGNVKQ

-584 RETIKQTERVEKYVR
+584 RQTIKQAEKVESYIR
-599 EQEHVEFVSTSVGQG
+599 QQDDIDFVSVSIGQG

-623 PEQSYEA
+623 PEKSYEA
-630 YAQLQVRTTDRENMF
+630 YAQFQVRTTDRDNMF
-645 VVLNGLTGELSRQFD
+645 KLLHKLDDNLAKTFD
-660 TPTFQFKLM
+660 EPTFQFKLM

-678 IEARITGSDPQVL
+678 IEARITGPDPKVL
-691 REIAL
+691 RELAV

-739 DLSNTLQMT
+739 DLSSTLQMA
-748 FGGSAMGLLRDGA
+748 FGGSTFGVLRDGTHT
-761 DILPIV
+761 LPIMM
-767 GRLPE
+767 RLPE
-772 SERVDFESLQN
+772 AERVDFESLQN
-783 AKIWSPS
+783 VKIWSPS
-790 LQAYVPI
+790 LQTYIPV
-797 DQVID
+797 DQIID
-802 GVSLSWD
+802 GVELDWS
-809 EPLIK
+809 EPLIQ

-822 TVLADHDVLSEDTA
+822 TVLADHDVLSDDTA
-836 AALFTR
+836 ASLFAR
-842 IQPKVMALDL
+842 VQPKVMALHI
-852 PDGYGISWGGE
+852 PEGYEITWGGE

-871 DSLFGSLPMGYLL
+871 EGLFGSLPMGYLL
-884 MFVITM
+884 MFIITI
-890 LLFNSLKKPLVIW
+890 LLFNSIKKPLVIW

-909 IIGVSFGLLLWNMP
+909 IIGVAFGLLTTNMP

-936 GMILKNGIVLMDQI
+936 GMILKNGIVLLDQI
-950 NIEMDSG
+950 NLELESG

-963 IVDSAVS
+963 IVDSAIS

-985 LVPLMF
+985 MIPLVF

-1001 IMAGLGFATILTL
+1001 IMAGLGFATVLTL
-1014 IVVPVMYSLLFKI
+1014 IVVPVMFAILFRI
-1027 KPPKT
+1027 KPT
-1032 VKSGSNDHSNDHP
+1032 T
-1045 NDSLLE
+1045 
-1051 SQPNKGKALEA
+1051 A
-1062 AEAL
+1062 

>member
-33 GRLEDPAFTIKDAMV
+33 GRLEDPAFTIKDAMI

-55 TPQEVEEELTYPLEK
+55 TSKEVEEELTYPLEK
-70 EIRRLPY
+70 EIRKLPY
-77 IDKITSTSSS
+77 IDRITSTSSN

-113 RKINDLK
+113 RKINDLQ
-120 PTLPAGVNSLS
+120 PTLPQGVQSLQ

-139 FGVMIMLSGEGYDY
+139 YGVMLMLTGDDYDY

-161 VMSRDLEMVDGVG
+161 HLRREIELVDGVG
-174 KVSIAGDQQEM
+174 KVDIAGDQQEM
-185 LFVEVSLDRLAS
+185 LFVEISLDRLAS
-197 LNLDMSRVA
+197 LNLDMNVVS

-212 NNVVSSGE
+212 NNVVSAGE

-236 NSVESLENLIIH
+236 NTVQALENLIIH

-261 ATVVRGIQ
+261 ATITRGIQ
-269 EKPTNVVTY
+269 EKPGNMILF
-278 NGKPAI
+278 NGKKAI
-284 NLGVSFASGVNVVEV
+284 NIGISFASGVNVVEV
-299 GQRLTDEIAHLET
+299 GERLNAELSSLESI
-312 MKPAGIELNY
+312 KPAGLDMSY
-322 FYNQAAEVDASVQD
+322 FYNQAQEVDDSVKA
-336 FIVSLGQ
+336 FVISLAE
-343 AVAIVILVLLFAM
+343 AVAIVIIVLLFTM
-356 GIRSGIIIGVVL
+356 GLRSGVIIGVVL

-377 LMEYN
+377 LMNYN
-382 DIELHRISLG
+382 NIELHRISLG

-416 KKGRTKMQ
+416 KKGRTKVQ
-424 AASDIVKQT
+424 AAVDIVKQT

-445 TAFAPIGLSEDATGE
+445 TAFAPIGLSQDATGE
-460 FMGSLFWVLCYS
+460 FMGSLFWVLCFS
-472 LFLSWITALTITPFL
+472 LFLSWVTAITLTPFL

-492 KEENV
+492 KEEEKDTNGE
-497 SNNADGADAQQS
+497 D
-509 ASQQEYDD
+509 ED
-517 PYKGWLFVLF
+517 PYKGWLFVVF
-527 GWTLKLAMRFRWVTV
+527 GALLKLSLRFRWMTV
-542 VSMVA
+542 AAMVA
-547 LLFTAVFAFGMVKQ
+547 LLVGAVIAFGNVKQ

-584 RETIKQTERVEKYVR
+584 RQTIKQAEKVESYIR
-599 EQEHVEFVSTSVGQG
+599 QQDDIDFVSVSIGQG

-623 PEQSYEA
+623 PEKSYEA
-630 YAQLQVRTTDRENMF
+630 YAQFQVRTTDRDNMF
-645 VVLNGLTGELSRQFD
+645 KLLHELDDNLAKTFD
-660 TPTFQFKLM
+660 EPTFQFKLM

-678 IEARITGSDPQVL
+678 IEARITGPDPKVL
-691 REIAL
+691 RELAV

-739 DLSNTLQMT
+739 DLSSTLQMA
-748 FGGSAMGLLRDGA
+748 FGGSTFGVLRDGTHT
-761 DILPIV
+761 LPIMM
-767 GRLPE
+767 RLPE
-772 SERVDFESLQN
+772 AERVDFESLQN
-783 AKIWSPS
+783 VKIWSPS
-790 LQAYVPI
+790 LQTYIPV
-797 DQVID
+797 DQIID
-802 GVSLSWD
+802 GVELDWS
-809 EPLIK
+809 EPLIQ

-822 TVLADHDVLSEDTA
+822 TVLADHDVLSDDTA
-836 AALFTR
+836 ASLFAR
-842 IQPKVMALDL
+842 VQPKVMALHI
-852 PDGYGISWGGE
+852 PEGYEITWGGE

-871 DSLFGSLPMGYLL
+871 EGLFGSLPMGYLL
-884 MFVITM
+884 MFIITI
-890 LLFNSLKKPLVIW
+890 LLFNSIKKPLVIW

-909 IIGVSFGLLLWNMP
+909 IIGVAFGLLTTNMP

-936 GMILKNGIVLMDQI
+936 GMILKNGIVLLDQI
-950 NIEMDSG
+950 NLELESG

-963 IVDSAVS
+963 IVDSAIS

-985 LVPLMF
+985 MIPLVF

-1001 IMAGLGFATILTL
+1001 IMAGLGFATVLTL
-1014 IVVPVMYSLLFKI
+1014 IVVPVMFAILFGI
-1027 KPPKT
+1027 KPT
-1032 VKSGSNDHSNDHP
+1032 T
-1045 NDSLLE
+1045 
-1051 SQPNKGKALEA
+1051 A
-1062 AEAL
+1062 

>member
-33 GRLEDPAFTIKDAMV
+33 GRLEDPAFTIKDAMI

-55 TPQEVEEELTYPLEK
+55 TSKEVEEELTYPLEK
-70 EIRRLPY
+70 EIRKLPY
-77 IDKITSTSSS
+77 IDRITSTSSN

-113 RKINDLK
+113 RKINDLQ
-120 PTLPAGVNSLS
+120 PTLPQGVQSLQ

-139 FGVMIMLSGEGYDY
+139 YGVMLMLTGDDYDY

-161 VMSRDLEMVDGVG
+161 HLRREIELVDGVG
-174 KVSIAGDQQEM
+174 KVDIAGDQQEM
-185 LFVEVSLDRLAS
+185 LFVEISLDRLAS
-197 LNLDMSRVA
+197 LNLDMNVVS

-212 NNVVSSGE
+212 NNVVSAGE

-236 NSVESLENLIIH
+236 NTVQALENLIIH

-261 ATVVRGIQ
+261 ATITRSIQ
-269 EKPTNVVTY
+269 EKPGNMILF
-278 NGKPAI
+278 NGKKAI
-284 NLGVSFASGVNVVEV
+284 NIGISFASGVNVVEV
-299 GQRLTDEIAHLET
+299 GERLNAELSSLESI
-312 MKPAGIELNY
+312 KPAGLDMSY
-322 FYNQAAEVDASVQD
+322 FYNQAQEVDDSVKA
-336 FIVSLGQ
+336 FVISLAE
-343 AVAIVILVLLFAM
+343 AVAIVIIVLLFTM
-356 GIRSGIIIGVVL
+356 GLRSGVIIGVVL

-377 LMEYN
+377 LMNYN
-382 DIELHRISLG
+382 NIELHRISLG

-416 KKGRTKMQ
+416 KKGRTKVQ
-424 AASDIVKQT
+424 AAVDIVKQT

-445 TAFAPIGLSEDATGE
+445 TAFAPIGLSQDATGE
-460 FMGSLFWVLCYS
+460 FMGSLFWVLCFS
-472 LFLSWITALTITPFL
+472 LFLSWVTAITLTPFL
-487 ADLLL
+487 AELLL
-492 KEENV
+492 KEEEKDTNGE
-497 SNNADGADAQQS
+497 D
-509 ASQQEYDD
+509 ED
-517 PYKGWLFVLF
+517 PYKGWLFVVF
-527 GWTLKLAMRFRWVTV
+527 GALLKFSLRFRWMTV
-542 VSMVA
+542 AAMVA
-547 LLFTAVFAFGMVKQ
+547 LLVGAVIAFGNVKQ

-584 RETIKQTERVEKYVR
+584 RQTIKQAEKVESHIR
-599 EQEHVEFVSTSVGQG
+599 QQDDIDFVSVSIGQG

-623 PEQSYEA
+623 PEKSYEA
-630 YAQLQVRTTDRENMF
+630 YAQFQVRTTDRDNMF
-645 VVLNGLTGELSRQFD
+645 KLLHKLDDNLAKTFD
-660 TPTFQFKLM
+660 EPTFQFKLM

-678 IEARITGSDPQVL
+678 IEARITGPDPKVL
-691 REIAL
+691 RELAV

-739 DLSNTLQMT
+739 DLSSTLQMA
-748 FGGSAMGLLRDGA
+748 FGGSTFGVLRDGTHT
-761 DILPIV
+761 LPIMM
-767 GRLPE
+767 RLPE
-772 SERVDFESLQN
+772 AERVDFESLQN
-783 AKIWSPS
+783 VKIWSPS
-790 LQAYVPI
+790 LQTYIPV
-797 DQVID
+797 DQIID
-802 GVSLSWD
+802 GVELDWS
-809 EPLIK
+809 EPLIQ

-822 TVLADHDVLSEDTA
+822 TVLADHDVLSDDTA
-836 AALFTR
+836 ASLFAR
-842 IQPKVMALDL
+842 VQPKVMALHI
-852 PDGYGISWGGE
+852 PEGYEITWGGE

-871 DSLFGSLPMGYLL
+871 EGLFGSLPMGYLL
-884 MFVITM
+884 MFIITI
-890 LLFNSLKKPLVIW
+890 LLFNSIKKPLVIW

-909 IIGVSFGLLLWNMP
+909 IVGVAFGLLTTNMP

-936 GMILKNGIVLMDQI
+936 GMILKNGIVLLDQI
-950 NIEMDSG
+950 NLELESG

-963 IVDSAVS
+963 IVDSAIS

-985 LVPLMF
+985 MIPLVF

-1001 IMAGLGFATILTL
+1001 IMAGLGFATVLTL
-1014 IVVPVMYSLLFKI
+1014 IVVPVMFAILFRI
-1027 KPPKT
+1027 KPT
-1032 VKSGSNDHSNDHP
+1032 T
-1045 NDSLLE
+1045 
-1051 SQPNKGKALEA
+1051 A
-1062 AEAL
+1062 

>member
-33 GRLEDPAFTIKDAMV
+33 GRLEDPAFTIKDAMI

-55 TPQEVEEELTYPLEK
+55 TSKEVEEELTYPLEK
-70 EIRRLPY
+70 EIRKLPY
-77 IDKITSTSSS
+77 IDRITSTSSN

-113 RKINDLK
+113 RKINDLQ
-120 PTLPAGVNSLS
+120 PTLPQGVQSLQ
-131 IIDDFGDV
+131 IIDEFGDV
-139 FGVMIMLSGEGYDY
+139 YGVMLMLTGDDYDY

-161 VMSRDLEMVDGVG
+161 HLRREIELVDGVG
-174 KVSIAGDQQEM
+174 KVDIAGDQQEM
-185 LFVEVSLDRLAS
+185 LFVEISLDRLAS
-197 LNLDMSRVA
+197 LNLDMNVVS

-212 NNVVSSGE
+212 NNVVSAGE

-236 NSVESLENLIIH
+236 NTVQALENLIIH

-261 ATVVRGIQ
+261 ATITRSIQ
-269 EKPTNVVTY
+269 EKPGNMILF
-278 NGKPAI
+278 NGKKAI
-284 NLGVSFASGVNVVEV
+284 NIGISFASGVNVVEV
-299 GQRLTDEIAHLET
+299 GERLNAELSSLESI
-312 MKPAGIELNY
+312 KPAGLDMSY
-322 FYNQAAEVDASVQD
+322 FYNQAQEVDDSVKA
-336 FIVSLGQ
+336 FVISLAE
-343 AVAIVILVLLFAM
+343 AVAIVIIVLLFTM
-356 GIRSGIIIGVVL
+356 GLRSGVIIGVVL

-377 LMEYN
+377 LMNYN
-382 DIELHRISLG
+382 NIELHRISLG

-416 KKGRTKMQ
+416 KKGRTKVQ
-424 AASDIVKQT
+424 AAVDIVKQT

-445 TAFAPIGLSEDATGE
+445 TAFAPIGLSQDATGE
-460 FMGSLFWVLCYS
+460 FMGSLFWVLCFS
-472 LFLSWITALTITPFL
+472 LFLSWVTAITLTPFL

-492 KEENV
+492 KEEKDTNGE
-497 SNNADGADAQQS
+497 D
-509 ASQQEYDD
+509 ED
-517 PYKGWLFVLF
+517 PYKGWLFVVF
-527 GWTLKLAMRFRWVTV
+527 GALLKFSLRFRWMTV
-542 VSMVA
+542 AAMVA
-547 LLFTAVFAFGMVKQ
+547 LLVGAVIAFGNVKQ

-584 RETIKQTERVEKYVR
+584 RQTIKQAEKVESHIR
-599 EQEHVEFVSTSVGQG
+599 QQDDIDFVSVSIGQG

-623 PEQSYEA
+623 PEKSYEA
-630 YAQLQVRTTDRENMF
+630 YAQFQVRTTDRDNMF
-645 VVLNGLTGELSRQFD
+645 KLLHKLDDNLAKTFD
-660 TPTFQFKLM
+660 EPTFQFKLM

-678 IEARITGSDPQVL
+678 IEARITGPDPKVL
-691 REIAL
+691 RELAV

-739 DLSNTLQMT
+739 DLSSTLQMA
-748 FGGSAMGLLRDGA
+748 FGGSTFGVLRDGTHT
-761 DILPIV
+761 LPIMM
-767 GRLPE
+767 RLPE
-772 SERVDFESLQN
+772 AERVDFESLQN
-783 AKIWSPS
+783 VKIWSPS
-790 LQAYVPI
+790 LQTYIPV
-797 DQVID
+797 DQIID
-802 GVSLSWD
+802 GVELDWS
-809 EPLIK
+809 EPLIQ

-822 TVLADHDVLSEDTA
+822 TVLADHDVLSDDTA
-836 AALFTR
+836 ASLFAR
-842 IQPKVMALDL
+842 VQPKVMALHI
-852 PDGYGISWGGE
+852 PEGYEITWGGE

-871 DSLFGSLPMGYLL
+871 EGLFGSLPMGYLL
-884 MFVITM
+884 MFIITI
-890 LLFNSLKKPLVIW
+890 LLFNSIKKPLVIW

-909 IIGVSFGLLLWNMP
+909 IIGVAFGLLTTNMP

-936 GMILKNGIVLMDQI
+936 GMILKNGIVLLDQI
-950 NIEMDSG
+950 NLELESG

-963 IVDSAVS
+963 IVDSAIS

-985 LVPLMF
+985 MIPLVF

-1001 IMAGLGFATILTL
+1001 IMAGLGFATVLTL
-1014 IVVPVMYSLLFKI
+1014 IVVPVMFAILFRI
-1027 KPPKT
+1027 KPT
-1032 VKSGSNDHSNDHP
+1032 T
-1045 NDSLLE
+1045 
-1051 SQPNKGKALEA
+1051 A
-1062 AEAL
+1062 

>member
-33 GRLEDPAFTIKDAMV
+33 GRLEDPAFTIKDAMI

-55 TPQEVEEELTYPLEK
+55 TSKEVEEELTYPLEK
-70 EIRRLPY
+70 EIRKLPY
-77 IDKITSTSSS
+77 IDRITSTSSN

-113 RKINDLK
+113 RKINDLQ
-120 PTLPAGVNSLS
+120 PTLPQGVQSLQ

-139 FGVMIMLSGEGYDY
+139 YGVMLMLTGDDYDY

-161 VMSRDLEMVDGVG
+161 HLRREIELVDGVG
-174 KVSIAGDQQEM
+174 KVDIAGDQQEM
-185 LFVEVSLDRLAS
+185 LFVEISLDRLAS
-197 LNLDMSRVA
+197 LNLDMNVVS

-212 NNVVSSGE
+212 NNVVSAGE

-236 NSVESLENLIIH
+236 NTVQALENLIIH

-261 ATVVRGIQ
+261 ATITRSIQ
-269 EKPTNVVTY
+269 EKPSNMILF
-278 NGKPAI
+278 NGKKAI
-284 NLGVSFASGVNVVEV
+284 NIGISFASGVNVVEV
-299 GQRLTDEIAHLET
+299 GERLNAELSSLESI
-312 MKPAGIELNY
+312 KPAGLDMSY
-322 FYNQAAEVDASVQD
+322 FYNQAQEVDDSVKA
-336 FIVSLGQ
+336 FVISLAE
-343 AVAIVILVLLFAM
+343 AVAIVIIVLLFTM
-356 GIRSGIIIGVVL
+356 GLRSGVIIGVVL

-377 LMEYN
+377 LMNYN
-382 DIELHRISLG
+382 NIELHRISLG

-416 KKGRTKMQ
+416 KKGRTKVQ
-424 AASDIVKQT
+424 AAVDIVKQT

-445 TAFAPIGLSEDATGE
+445 TAFAPIGLSQDATGE
-460 FMGSLFWVLCYS
+460 FMGSLFWVLCFS
-472 LFLSWITALTITPFL
+472 LFLSWVTAITLTPFL

-492 KEENV
+492 KEEEKDTNGE
-497 SNNADGADAQQS
+497 D
-509 ASQQEYDD
+509 ED
-517 PYKGWLFVLF
+517 PYKGWLFVVF
-527 GWTLKLAMRFRWVTV
+527 GALLKFSLRFRWMTV
-542 VSMVA
+542 AAMVA
-547 LLFTAVFAFGMVKQ
+547 LLVGAVIAFGNVKQ

-584 RETIKQTERVEKYVR
+584 RQTIKQAEKVESYIR
-599 EQEHVEFVSTSVGQG
+599 QQDDIDFVSVSIGQG

-623 PEQSYEA
+623 PEKSYEA
-630 YAQLQVRTTDRENMF
+630 YAQFQVRTTDRDNMF
-645 VVLNGLTGELSRQFD
+645 KLLHKLDDNLAKTFD
-660 TPTFQFKLM
+660 APTFQFKLM

-678 IEARITGSDPQVL
+678 IEARITGPDPKVL
-691 REIAL
+691 RELAV

-739 DLSNTLQMT
+739 DLSSTLQMA
-748 FGGSAMGLLRDGA
+748 FGGSTFGVLRDGTHT
-761 DILPIV
+761 LPIMM
-767 GRLPE
+767 RLPE
-772 SERVDFESLQN
+772 AERVDFESLQN
-783 AKIWSPS
+783 VKIWSPS
-790 LQAYVPI
+790 LQTYIPV
-797 DQVID
+797 DQIID
-802 GVSLSWD
+802 GVELDWS
-809 EPLIK
+809 EPLIQ

-822 TVLADHDVLSEDTA
+822 TVLADHDVLSDDTA
-836 AALFTR
+836 ASLFAR
-842 IQPKVMALDL
+842 VQPKVMALHI
-852 PDGYGISWGGE
+852 PEGYEITWGGE

-871 DSLFGSLPMGYLL
+871 EGLFGSLPMGYLL
-884 MFVITM
+884 MFIITI
-890 LLFNSLKKPLVIW
+890 LLFNSIKKPLVIW

-909 IIGVSFGLLLWNMP
+909 IIGVAFGLLTTNMP

-936 GMILKNGIVLMDQI
+936 GMILKNGIVLLDQI
-950 NIEMDSG
+950 NLELESG

-963 IVDSAVS
+963 IVDSAIS

-985 LVPLMF
+985 MIPLVF

-1001 IMAGLGFATILTL
+1001 IMAGLGFATVLTL
-1014 IVVPVMYSLLFKI
+1014 IVVPVMFAILFRI
-1027 KPPKT
+1027 KPT
-1032 VKSGSNDHSNDHP
+1032 T
-1045 NDSLLE
+1045 
-1051 SQPNKGKALEA
+1051 A
-1062 AEAL
+1062 

>member
-33 GRLEDPAFTIKDAMV
+33 GRLEDPAFTIKDAMI

-55 TPQEVEEELTYPLEK
+55 TSKEVEEELTYPLEK
-70 EIRRLPY
+70 EIRKLPY
-77 IDKITSTSSS
+77 IDRITSTSSN

-113 RKINDLK
+113 RKINDLQ
-120 PTLPAGVNSLS
+120 PTLPQGVQSLQ

-139 FGVMIMLSGEGYDY
+139 YGVMLMLTGDDYDY

-161 VMSRDLEMVDGVG
+161 HLRREIELVDGVG
-174 KVSIAGDQQEM
+174 KVDIAGDQQEM
-185 LFVEVSLDRLAS
+185 LFVEISLDRLAS
-197 LNLDMSRVA
+197 LNLDMNVVS

-212 NNVVSSGE
+212 NNVVSAGE

-236 NSVESLENLIIH
+236 NTVQALENLIIH

-261 ATVVRGIQ
+261 ATITRGIQ
-269 EKPTNVVTY
+269 EKPGNMILF
-278 NGKPAI
+278 NGKKAI
-284 NLGVSFASGVNVVEV
+284 NIGISFASGVNVVEV
-299 GQRLTDEIAHLET
+299 GERLNAELSSLESI
-312 MKPAGIELNY
+312 KPAGLDMSY
-322 FYNQAAEVDASVQD
+322 FYNQAQEVDDSVKA
-336 FIVSLGQ
+336 FVISLAE
-343 AVAIVILVLLFAM
+343 AVAIVIIVLLFTM
-356 GIRSGIIIGVVL
+356 GLRSGVIIGVVL

-377 LMEYN
+377 LMNYN
-382 DIELHRISLG
+382 NIELHRISLG

-416 KKGRTKMQ
+416 KKGRTKVQ
-424 AASDIVKQT
+424 AAVDIVKQT

-445 TAFAPIGLSEDATGE
+445 TAFAPIGLSQDATGE
-460 FMGSLFWVLCYS
+460 FMGSLFWVLCFS
-472 LFLSWITALTITPFL
+472 LFLSWVTAITLTPFL

-492 KEENV
+492 KEEEKDTN
-497 SNNADGADAQQS
+497 G
-509 ASQQEYDD
+509 EEED
-517 PYKGWLFVLF
+517 PYKGWLFVVF
-527 GWTLKLAMRFRWVTV
+527 GALLKFSLRFRWMTV
-542 VSMVA
+542 AAMVA
-547 LLFTAVFAFGMVKQ
+547 LLVGAVIAFGNVKQ

-584 RETIKQTERVEKYVR
+584 RQTIKQAETVESYIR
-599 EQEHVEFVSTSVGQG
+599 QQDDIDFVSVSIGQG

-623 PEQSYEA
+623 PEKSYEA
-630 YAQLQVRTTDRENMF
+630 YAQFQVRTTDRDNMF
-645 VVLNGLTGELSRQFD
+645 KLLHKLDDNLAKTFD
-660 TPTFQFKLM
+660 EPTFQFKLM

-678 IEARITGSDPQVL
+678 IEARITGPDPKVL
-691 REIAL
+691 RELAV

-739 DLSNTLQMT
+739 DLSSTLQMA
-748 FGGSAMGLLRDGA
+748 FGGSTFGVLRDGTHT
-761 DILPIV
+761 LPIMM
-767 GRLPE
+767 RLPE
-772 SERVDFESLQN
+772 AERVDFESLQN
-783 AKIWSPS
+783 VKIWSPS
-790 LQAYVPI
+790 LQTYIPV
-797 DQVID
+797 DQIID
-802 GVSLSWD
+802 GVELDWS
-809 EPLIK
+809 EPLIQ

-822 TVLADHDVLSEDTA
+822 TVLADHDVLSDDTA
-836 AALFTR
+836 ASLFAR
-842 IQPKVMALDL
+842 VQPKVMALHI
-852 PDGYGISWGGE
+852 PEGYEITWGGE

-871 DSLFGSLPMGYLL
+871 EGLFGSLPMGYLL
-884 MFVITM
+884 MFIITI
-890 LLFNSLKKPLVIW
+890 LLFNSIKKPLVIW

-909 IIGVSFGLLLWNMP
+909 IIGVAFGLLTTNMP

-936 GMILKNGIVLMDQI
+936 GMILKNGIVLLDQI
-950 NIEMDSG
+950 NLELESG

-963 IVDSAVS
+963 IVDSAIS

-985 LVPLMF
+985 MIPLVF

-1001 IMAGLGFATILTL
+1001 IMAGLGFATVLTL
-1014 IVVPVMYSLLFKI
+1014 IVVPVMFAILFRI
-1027 KPPKT
+1027 KPT
-1032 VKSGSNDHSNDHP
+1032 T
-1045 NDSLLE
+1045 
-1051 SQPNKGKALEA
+1051 A
-1062 AEAL
+1062 

>member
-33 GRLEDPAFTIKDAMV
+33 GRLEDPAFTIKDAMI

-55 TPQEVEEELTYPLEK
+55 TSKEVEEELTYPLEK
-70 EIRRLPY
+70 EIRKLPY
-77 IDKITSTSSS
+77 IDRITSTSSN

-113 RKINDLK
+113 RKINDLQ
-120 PTLPAGVNSLS
+120 PTLPQGVQSMQ

-139 FGVMIMLSGEGYDY
+139 YGVMLMLTGDDYDY

-161 VMSRDLEMVDGVG
+161 HLRREIELVDGVG
-174 KVSIAGDQQEM
+174 KVDIAGDQQEM
-185 LFVEVSLDRLAS
+185 LFVEISLDRLAS
-197 LNLDMSRVA
+197 LNLDMNVVS

-212 NNVVSSGE
+212 NNVVAAGE

-236 NSVESLENLIIH
+236 NTVQALENLIIH

-261 ATVVRGIQ
+261 ATITRSIQ
-269 EKPTNVVTY
+269 EKPGNMILF
-278 NGKPAI
+278 NGKKAI
-284 NLGVSFASGVNVVEV
+284 NIGISFASGVNVVEV
-299 GQRLTDEIAHLET
+299 GERLNAELSSLESI
-312 MKPAGIELNY
+312 KPAGLDMSY
-322 FYNQAAEVDASVQD
+322 FYNQAQEVDDSVKA
-336 FIVSLGQ
+336 FVISLAE
-343 AVAIVILVLLFAM
+343 AVAIVIIVLLFTM
-356 GIRSGIIIGVVL
+356 GLRSGVIIGVVL

-377 LMEYN
+377 LMNYN
-382 DIELHRISLG
+382 NIELHRISLG

-416 KKGRTKMQ
+416 KKGRTKVQ
-424 AASDIVKQT
+424 AAVDIVKQT

-445 TAFAPIGLSEDATGE
+445 TAFAPIGLSQDATGE
-460 FMGSLFWVLCYS
+460 FMGSLFWVLCFS
-472 LFLSWITALTITPFL
+472 LFLSWVTAITLTPFL

-492 KEENV
+492 KEEEKDTNGE
-497 SNNADGADAQQS
+497 D
-509 ASQQEYDD
+509 ED
-517 PYKGWLFVLF
+517 PYKGWLFVVF
-527 GWTLKLAMRFRWVTV
+527 GALLKFSLRFRWMTV
-542 VSMVA
+542 AAMVA
-547 LLFTAVFAFGMVKQ
+547 LLVGAVIAFGNVKQ

-584 RETIKQTERVEKYVR
+584 RQTIKQAEKVESYIR
-599 EQEHVEFVSTSVGQG
+599 QQDDIDFVSVSIGQG

-623 PEQSYEA
+623 PEKSYEA
-630 YAQLQVRTTDRENMF
+630 YAQFQVRTTDRDNMF
-645 VVLNGLTGELSRQFD
+645 KLLHELDDNLAKTFD
-660 TPTFQFKLM
+660 EPTFQFKLM

-678 IEARITGSDPQVL
+678 IEARITGPDPKVL
-691 REIAL
+691 RELAV

-739 DLSNTLQMT
+739 DLSSTLQMA
-748 FGGSAMGLLRDGA
+748 FGGSTFGVLRDGTHT
-761 DILPIV
+761 LPIMM
-767 GRLPE
+767 RLPE
-772 SERVDFESLQN
+772 AERVDFESLQN
-783 AKIWSPS
+783 VKIWSPS
-790 LQAYVPI
+790 LQTYIPV
-797 DQVID
+797 DQIID
-802 GVSLSWD
+802 GVELDWS
-809 EPLIK
+809 EPLIQ

-822 TVLADHDVLSEDTA
+822 TVLADHDVLSDDTA
-836 AALFTR
+836 ASLFAR
-842 IQPKVMALDL
+842 VQPKVMALHI
-852 PDGYGISWGGE
+852 PEGYEITWGGE

-871 DSLFGSLPMGYLL
+871 EGLFGSLPMGYLL
-884 MFVITM
+884 MFIITI
-890 LLFNSLKKPLVIW
+890 LLFNSIKKPLVIW

-909 IIGVSFGLLLWNMP
+909 IIGVAFGLLTTNMP

-936 GMILKNGIVLMDQI
+936 GMILKNGIVLLDQI
-950 NIEMDSG
+950 NLELESG

-963 IVDSAVS
+963 IVDSAIS

-985 LVPLMF
+985 MIPLVF

-1001 IMAGLGFATILTL
+1001 IMAGLGFATVLTL
-1014 IVVPVMYSLLFKI
+1014 IVVPVMFAILFRI
-1027 KPPKT
+1027 KPT
-1032 VKSGSNDHSNDHP
+1032 T
-1045 NDSLLE
+1045 
-1051 SQPNKGKALEA
+1051 A
-1062 AEAL
+1062 

>member
-33 GRLEDPAFTIKDAMV
+33 GRLEDPAFTIKDAMI

-55 TPQEVEEELTYPLEK
+55 TSKEVEEELTYPLEK
-70 EIRRLPY
+70 EIRKLPY
-77 IDKITSTSSS
+77 IDRITSTSSN

-113 RKINDLK
+113 RKINDLQ
-120 PTLPAGVNSLS
+120 PTLPQGVQSLQ

-139 FGVMIMLSGEGYDY
+139 YGVMLMLTGDDYDY

-161 VMSRDLEMVDGVG
+161 HLRREIELVDGVG
-174 KVSIAGDQQEM
+174 KVDIAGDQQEM
-185 LFVEVSLDRLAS
+185 LFVEISLDRLAS
-197 LNLDMSRVA
+197 LNLDMNVVS

-212 NNVVSSGE
+212 NNVVSAGE

-236 NSVESLENLIIH
+236 NTVQALENLIIH

-261 ATVVRGIQ
+261 ATITRGIQ
-269 EKPTNVVTY
+269 EKPGNMILF
-278 NGKPAI
+278 NGKKAI
-284 NLGVSFASGVNVVEV
+284 NIGISFASGVNVVEV
-299 GQRLTDEIAHLET
+299 GERLNAELSSLESI
-312 MKPAGIELNY
+312 KPAGLDMSY
-322 FYNQAAEVDASVQD
+322 FYNQAQEVDDSVKA
-336 FIVSLGQ
+336 FVISLAE
-343 AVAIVILVLLFAM
+343 AVAIVIIVLLFTM
-356 GIRSGIIIGVVL
+356 GLRSGVIIGVVL

-377 LMEYN
+377 LMNYN
-382 DIELHRISLG
+382 NIELHRISLG

-416 KKGRTKMQ
+416 KKGRTKVQ
-424 AASDIVKQT
+424 AAVDTVKQT

-445 TAFAPIGLSEDATGE
+445 TAFAPIGLSQDATGE
-460 FMGSLFWVLCYS
+460 FMGSLFWVLCFS
-472 LFLSWITALTITPFL
+472 LFLSWVTAITLTPFL

-492 KEENV
+492 KEEEKDTN
-497 SNNADGADAQQS
+497 G
-509 ASQQEYDD
+509 EEED
-517 PYKGWLFVLF
+517 PYKGWLFVVF
-527 GWTLKLAMRFRWVTV
+527 GALLKFSLRFRWMTV
-542 VSMVA
+542 AAMVA
-547 LLFTAVFAFGMVKQ
+547 LLVGAVIAFGNVKQ

-584 RETIKQTERVEKYVR
+584 RQTIKQAETVESYIR
-599 EQEHVEFVSTSVGQG
+599 QQDDIDFVSVSIGQG

-623 PEQSYEA
+623 PEKSYEA
-630 YAQLQVRTTDRENMF
+630 YAQFQVRTTDRDNMF
-645 VVLNGLTGELSRQFD
+645 KLLHKLDDNLAKTFD
-660 TPTFQFKLM
+660 EPTFQFKLM

-678 IEARITGSDPQVL
+678 IEARITGPDPKVL
-691 REIAL
+691 RELAV

-739 DLSNTLQMT
+739 DLSSTLQMA
-748 FGGSAMGLLRDGA
+748 FGGSTFGVLRDGTHT
-761 DILPIV
+761 LPIMM
-767 GRLPE
+767 RLPE
-772 SERVDFESLQN
+772 AERVDFESLQN
-783 AKIWSPS
+783 VKIWSPS
-790 LQAYVPI
+790 LQTYIPV
-797 DQVID
+797 DQIID
-802 GVSLSWD
+802 GVELDWS
-809 EPLIK
+809 EPLIQ

-822 TVLADHDVLSEDTA
+822 TVLADHDVLSDDTA
-836 AALFTR
+836 ASLFAR
-842 IQPKVMALDL
+842 VQPKVMALHI
-852 PDGYGISWGGE
+852 PEGYEITWGGE

-871 DSLFGSLPMGYLL
+871 EGLFGSLPMGYLL
-884 MFVITM
+884 MFIITI
-890 LLFNSLKKPLVIW
+890 LLFNSIKKPLVIW

-909 IIGVSFGLLLWNMP
+909 IIGVAFGLLTTNMP

-936 GMILKNGIVLMDQI
+936 GMILKNGIVLLDQI
-950 NIEMDSG
+950 NLELESG

-963 IVDSAVS
+963 IVDSAIS

-985 LVPLMF
+985 MIPLVF

-1001 IMAGLGFATILTL
+1001 IMAGLGFATVLTL
-1014 IVVPVMYSLLFKI
+1014 IVVPVMFAILFRI
-1027 KPPKT
+1027 KPT
-1032 VKSGSNDHSNDHP
+1032 T
-1045 NDSLLE
+1045 
-1051 SQPNKGKALEA
+1051 A
-1062 AEAL
+1062 

>member
-33 GRLEDPAFTIKDAMV
+33 GRLEDPAFTIKDAMI

-55 TPQEVEEELTYPLEK
+55 TSKEVEEELTYPLEK
-70 EIRRLPY
+70 EIRKLPY
-77 IDKITSTSSS
+77 IDRITSTSSD

-113 RKINDLK
+113 RKINDLQ
-120 PTLPAGVNSLS
+120 PTLPQGVQSLQ

-139 FGVMIMLSGEGYDY
+139 YGVMLMLTGDDYDY

-161 VMSRDLEMVDGVG
+161 HLRREIELVDGVG
-174 KVSIAGDQQEM
+174 KVDIAGDQQEM
-185 LFVEVSLDRLAS
+185 LFVEISLDRLAS
-197 LNLDMSRVA
+197 LNLDMNVVS

-212 NNVVSSGE
+212 NNVVSAGE

-236 NSVESLENLIIH
+236 NTVQALENLIIH

-261 ATVVRGIQ
+261 ATITRSIQ
-269 EKPTNVVTY
+269 EKPGNMILF
-278 NGKPAI
+278 NGKKAI
-284 NLGVSFASGVNVVEV
+284 NIGISFASGVNVVEV
-299 GQRLTDEIAHLET
+299 GERLNAELSSLESI
-312 MKPAGIELNY
+312 KPAGLDMSY
-322 FYNQAAEVDASVQD
+322 FYNQAQEVDDSVKA
-336 FIVSLGQ
+336 FVISLAE
-343 AVAIVILVLLFAM
+343 AVAIVIIVLLFTM
-356 GIRSGIIIGVVL
+356 GLRSGVIIGVVL

-377 LMEYN
+377 LMNYN
-382 DIELHRISLG
+382 NIELHRISLG

-416 KKGRTKMQ
+416 KKGRTKVQ
-424 AASDIVKQT
+424 AAVDIVKQT

-445 TAFAPIGLSEDATGE
+445 TAFAPIGLSQDATGE
-460 FMGSLFWVLCYS
+460 FMGSLFWVLCFS
-472 LFLSWITALTITPFL
+472 LFLSWVTAITLTPFL

-492 KEENV
+492 KEEEKDTNGE
-497 SNNADGADAQQS
+497 D
-509 ASQQEYDD
+509 ED
-517 PYKGWLFVLF
+517 PYKGWLFVVF
-527 GWTLKLAMRFRWVTV
+527 GALLKFSLRFRWMTV
-542 VSMVA
+542 AAMVA
-547 LLFTAVFAFGMVKQ
+547 LLAGAVIAFGNVKQ

-584 RETIKQTERVEKYVR
+584 RQTIKQAEKVESYIR
-599 EQEHVEFVSTSVGQG
+599 QQDDIDFVSVTIGQG

-623 PEQSYEA
+623 PEKSYEA
-630 YAQLQVRTTDRENMF
+630 YAQFQVRTTDRDNMF
-645 VVLNGLTGELSRQFD
+645 KLLHKLDDNLAKTFD
-660 TPTFQFKLM
+660 EPTFQFKLM

-678 IEARITGSDPQVL
+678 IEARITGPDPKVL
-691 REIAL
+691 RELAV

-739 DLSNTLQMT
+739 DLSSTLQMA
-748 FGGSAMGLLRDGA
+748 FGGSTFGVLRDGTHT
-761 DILPIV
+761 LPIMM
-767 GRLPE
+767 RLPE
-772 SERVDFESLQN
+772 AERVDFESLQN
-783 AKIWSPS
+783 VKIWSPS
-790 LQAYVPI
+790 LQTYIPV
-797 DQVID
+797 DQIID
-802 GVSLSWD
+802 GVELDWS
-809 EPLIK
+809 EPLIQ

-822 TVLADHDVLSEDTA
+822 TVLADHDVLSDDTA
-836 AALFTR
+836 ASLFAR
-842 IQPKVMALDL
+842 VQPKVMALHI
-852 PDGYGISWGGE
+852 PEGYEITWGGE

-871 DSLFGSLPMGYLL
+871 EGLFGSLPMGYLL
-884 MFVITM
+884 MFIITI
-890 LLFNSLKKPLVIW
+890 LLFNSIKKPLVIW

-909 IIGVSFGLLLWNMP
+909 IIGVAFGLLTTNMP

-936 GMILKNGIVLMDQI
+936 GMILKNGIVLLDQI
-950 NIEMDSG
+950 NLELESG

-963 IVDSAVS
+963 IVDSAIS

-985 LVPLMF
+985 MIPLVF

-1001 IMAGLGFATILTL
+1001 IMAGLGFATVLTL
-1014 IVVPVMYSLLFKI
+1014 IVVPVMFAILFRI
-1027 KPPKT
+1027 KPT
-1032 VKSGSNDHSNDHP
+1032 T
-1045 NDSLLE
+1045 
-1051 SQPNKGKALEA
+1051 A
-1062 AEAL
+1062 

>member
-33 GRLEDPAFTIKDAMV
+33 GRLEDPAFTIKDAMI

-55 TPQEVEEELTYPLEK
+55 TSKEVEEELTYPLEK
-70 EIRRLPY
+70 EIRKLPY
-77 IDKITSTSSS
+77 IDRITSTSSN

-113 RKINDLK
+113 RKINDLQ
-120 PTLPAGVNSLS
+120 PTLPQGVQSLQ

-139 FGVMIMLSGEGYDY
+139 YGVMLMLTGDDYDY

-161 VMSRDLEMVDGVG
+161 HLRREIELVDGVG
-174 KVSIAGDQQEM
+174 KVDIAGDQQEM
-185 LFVEVSLDRLAS
+185 LFVEISLDRLAS
-197 LNLDMSRVA
+197 LNLDMNVVS

-212 NNVVSSGE
+212 NNVVSAGE

-236 NSVESLENLIIH
+236 NTVQALENLIIH

-261 ATVVRGIQ
+261 ATITRGIQ
-269 EKPTNVVTY
+269 EKPGNMILF
-278 NGKPAI
+278 NGKKAI
-284 NLGVSFASGVNVVEV
+284 NIGISFASGVNVVEV
-299 GQRLTDEIAHLET
+299 GERLNAELSSLESI
-312 MKPAGIELNY
+312 KPAGLDMSY
-322 FYNQAAEVDASVQD
+322 FYNQAQEVDDSVKA
-336 FIVSLGQ
+336 FVISLAE
-343 AVAIVILVLLFAM
+343 AVAIVIIVLLFTM
-356 GIRSGIIIGVVL
+356 GLRSGVIIGVVL

-377 LMEYN
+377 LMNYN
-382 DIELHRISLG
+382 NIELHRISLG

-416 KKGRTKMQ
+416 KKGRTKVQ
-424 AASDIVKQT
+424 AAVDIVKQT

-445 TAFAPIGLSEDATGE
+445 TAFAPIGLSQDATGE
-460 FMGSLFWVLCYS
+460 FMGSLFWVLCFS
-472 LFLSWITALTITPFL
+472 LFLSWVTAITLTPFL

-492 KEENV
+492 KEEKDTNGE
-497 SNNADGADAQQS
+497 D
-509 ASQQEYDD
+509 ED
-517 PYKGWLFVLF
+517 PYKGWLFVVF
-527 GWTLKLAMRFRWVTV
+527 GALLKFSLRFRWMTV
-542 VSMVA
+542 AAMVA
-547 LLFTAVFAFGMVKQ
+547 LLVGAVIAFGNVKQ

-584 RETIKQTERVEKYVR
+584 RQTIKQAEKVESHIR
-599 EQEHVEFVSTSVGQG
+599 QQDDIDFVSVSIGQG

-623 PEQSYEA
+623 PEKSYEA
-630 YAQLQVRTTDRENMF
+630 YAQFQVRTTDRDNMF
-645 VVLNGLTGELSRQFD
+645 KLLHKLDDNLAKTFD
-660 TPTFQFKLM
+660 EPTFQFKLM

-678 IEARITGSDPQVL
+678 IEARITGPDPKVL
-691 REIAL
+691 RELAV

-739 DLSNTLQMT
+739 DLSSTLQMA
-748 FGGSAMGLLRDGA
+748 FGGSTFGVLRDGTHT
-761 DILPIV
+761 LPIMM
-767 GRLPE
+767 RLPE
-772 SERVDFESLQN
+772 AERVDFESLQN
-783 AKIWSPS
+783 VKIWSPS
-790 LQAYVPI
+790 LQTYIPV
-797 DQVID
+797 DQIID
-802 GVSLSWD
+802 GVELDWS
-809 EPLIK
+809 EPLIQ

-822 TVLADHDVLSEDTA
+822 TVLADHDVLSDDTA
-836 AALFTR
+836 ASLFAR
-842 IQPKVMALDL
+842 VQPKVMALHI
-852 PDGYGISWGGE
+852 PEGYEITWGGE

-871 DSLFGSLPMGYLL
+871 EGLFGSLPMGYLL
-884 MFVITM
+884 MFIITI
-890 LLFNSLKKPLVIW
+890 LLFNSVKKPLVIW

-909 IIGVSFGLLLWNMP
+909 IIGVAFGLLTTNMP

-936 GMILKNGIVLMDQI
+936 GMILKNGIVLLDQI
-950 NIEMDSG
+950 NLELESG

-963 IVDSAVS
+963 IVDSAIS

-985 LVPLMF
+985 MIPLVF

-1001 IMAGLGFATILTL
+1001 IMAGLGFATVLTL
-1014 IVVPVMYSLLFKI
+1014 IVVPVMFAILFRI
-1027 KPPKT
+1027 KPT
-1032 VKSGSNDHSNDHP
+1032 T
-1045 NDSLLE
+1045 
-1051 SQPNKGKALEA
+1051 A
-1062 AEAL
+1062 

>member
-33 GRLEDPAFTIKDAMV
+33 GRLEDPAFTIKDAMI

-55 TPQEVEEELTYPLEK
+55 TSKEVEEELTYPLEK
-70 EIRRLPY
+70 EIRKLPY
-77 IDKITSTSSS
+77 IDRITSTSSN

-113 RKINDLK
+113 RKINDLQ
-120 PTLPAGVNSLS
+120 PTLPQGVQSLQ

-139 FGVMIMLSGEGYDY
+139 YGVMLMLTGDDYDY

-161 VMSRDLEMVDGVG
+161 HLRREIELVDGVG
-174 KVSIAGDQQEM
+174 KVDIAGDQQEM
-185 LFVEVSLDRLAS
+185 LFVEISLDRLAS
-197 LNLDMSRVA
+197 LNLDMNVVS

-212 NNVVSSGE
+212 NNVVSAGE

-236 NSVESLENLIIH
+236 NTVQALENLIIH

-261 ATVVRGIQ
+261 ATITRGIQ
-269 EKPTNVVTY
+269 EKPGNMILF
-278 NGKPAI
+278 NGKKAI
-284 NLGVSFASGVNVVEV
+284 NIGVSFASGVNVVEV
-299 GQRLTDEIAHLET
+299 GERLNAELSSLESI
-312 MKPAGIELNY
+312 KPAGLDMSY
-322 FYNQAAEVDASVQD
+322 FYNQAQEVDDSVKA
-336 FIVSLGQ
+336 FVISLAE
-343 AVAIVILVLLFAM
+343 AVAIVIIVLLFTM
-356 GIRSGIIIGVVL
+356 GLRSGVIIGVVL

-377 LMEYN
+377 LMNYN
-382 DIELHRISLG
+382 NIELHRISLG

-416 KKGRTKMQ
+416 KKGRTKVQ
-424 AASDIVKQT
+424 AAVDIVKQT
-433 QWPLLGATVIAI
+433 QWPLLSATVIAI
-445 TAFAPIGLSEDATGE
+445 TAFAPIGLSQDATGE
-460 FMGSLFWVLCYS
+460 FMGSLFWVLCFS
-472 LFLSWITALTITPFL
+472 LFLSWVTAITLTPFL

-492 KEENV
+492 KEEEKDTNGE
-497 SNNADGADAQQS
+497 D
-509 ASQQEYDD
+509 ED
-517 PYKGWLFVLF
+517 PYKGWLFVVF
-527 GWTLKLAMRFRWVTV
+527 GALLKFSLRFRWMTV
-542 VSMVA
+542 AAMVA
-547 LLFTAVFAFGMVKQ
+547 LLVGAVIAFGNVKQ

-584 RETIKQTERVEKYVR
+584 RQTIKQAEKVESYIR
-599 EQEHVEFVSTSVGQG
+599 QQDDIDFVSVSIGQG

-623 PEQSYEA
+623 PEKSYEA
-630 YAQLQVRTTDRENMF
+630 YAQFQVRTTDRDNMF
-645 VVLNGLTGELSRQFD
+645 KLLHKLDDNLAKTFD
-660 TPTFQFKLM
+660 EPTFQFKLM

-678 IEARITGSDPQVL
+678 IEARITGPDPKVL
-691 REIAL
+691 RELAV

-739 DLSNTLQMT
+739 DLSSTLQMA
-748 FGGSAMGLLRDGA
+748 FGGSTFGVLRDGTHT
-761 DILPIV
+761 LPIMM
-767 GRLPE
+767 RLPE
-772 SERVDFESLQN
+772 AERVDFESLQN
-783 AKIWSPS
+783 VKIWSPS
-790 LQAYVPI
+790 LQTYIPV
-797 DQVID
+797 DQIID
-802 GVSLSWD
+802 GVELDWS
-809 EPLIK
+809 EPLIQ

-822 TVLADHDVLSEDTA
+822 TVLADHDVLSDDTA
-836 AALFTR
+836 ASLFTR
-842 IQPKVMALDL
+842 VQPKVMALHI
-852 PDGYGISWGGE
+852 PEGYEITWGGE

-871 DSLFGSLPMGYLL
+871 EGLFGSLPMGYLL
-884 MFVITM
+884 MFIITI
-890 LLFNSLKKPLVIW
+890 LLFNSIKKPLVIW

-909 IIGVSFGLLLWNMP
+909 IIGVAFGLLTTNMP

-936 GMILKNGIVLMDQI
+936 GMILKNGIVLLDQI
-950 NIEMDSG
+950 NLELESG

-963 IVDSAVS
+963 IVDSAIS

-985 LVPLMF
+985 MIPLVF

-1001 IMAGLGFATILTL
+1001 IMAGLGFATVLTL
-1014 IVVPVMYSLLFKI
+1014 IVVPVMFAILFRI
-1027 KPPKT
+1027 KPT
-1032 VKSGSNDHSNDHP
+1032 T
-1045 NDSLLE
+1045 
-1051 SQPNKGKALEA
+1051 A
-1062 AEAL
+1062 

>member
-33 GRLEDPAFTIKDAMV
+33 GRLEDPAFTIKDAMI

-55 TPQEVEEELTYPLEK
+55 TSKEVEEELTYPLEK
-70 EIRRLPY
+70 EIRKLPY
-77 IDKITSTSSS
+77 IDRITSTSSN

-113 RKINDLK
+113 RKINDLQ
-120 PTLPAGVNSLS
+120 PTLPQGVQSLQ

-139 FGVMIMLSGEGYDY
+139 YGVMLMLTGDDYDY

-161 VMSRDLEMVDGVG
+161 HLRREIELVDGVG
-174 KVSIAGDQQEM
+174 KVDIAGDQQEM
-185 LFVEVSLDRLAS
+185 LFVEISLDRLAS
-197 LNLDMSRVA
+197 LNLDMNVVS

-212 NNVVSSGE
+212 NNVVSAGE

-236 NSVESLENLIIH
+236 NTVQALENLIIH

-261 ATVVRGIQ
+261 ATITRSIQ
-269 EKPTNVVTY
+269 EKPGNMILF
-278 NGKPAI
+278 NGKKAI
-284 NLGVSFASGVNVVEV
+284 NIGISFASGVNVVEV
-299 GQRLTDEIAHLET
+299 GERLNAELSSLESI
-312 MKPAGIELNY
+312 KPAGLDMSY
-322 FYNQAAEVDASVQD
+322 FYNQAQEVDDSVKA
-336 FIVSLGQ
+336 FVISLAE
-343 AVAIVILVLLFAM
+343 AVAIVIIVLLFTM
-356 GIRSGIIIGVVL
+356 GLRSGVIIGVVL

-377 LMEYN
+377 LMNYN
-382 DIELHRISLG
+382 NIELHRISLG

-416 KKGRTKMQ
+416 KKGRTKVQ
-424 AASDIVKQT
+424 AAVDIVKQT

-445 TAFAPIGLSEDATGE
+445 TAFAPIGLSQDATGE
-460 FMGSLFWVLCYS
+460 FMGSLFWVLCFS
-472 LFLSWITALTITPFL
+472 LFLSWVTAITLTPFL

-492 KEENV
+492 KEEEKDTNGE
-497 SNNADGADAQQS
+497 D
-509 ASQQEYDD
+509 ED
-517 PYKGWLFVLF
+517 PYKGWLFVVF
-527 GWTLKLAMRFRWVTV
+527 GALLKFSLRFRWMTV
-542 VSMVA
+542 AAMVA
-547 LLFTAVFAFGMVKQ
+547 LLVGAVIAFGNVKQ

-584 RETIKQTERVEKYVR
+584 RQTIKQAEKVESYIR
-599 EQEHVEFVSTSVGQG
+599 QQDDIDFVSVSIGQG

-623 PEQSYEA
+623 PEKSYEA
-630 YAQLQVRTTDRENMF
+630 YAQFQVRTTDRDNMF
-645 VVLNGLTGELSRQFD
+645 KLLHKLDDNLAKTFD
-660 TPTFQFKLM
+660 EPTFQFKLM

-678 IEARITGSDPQVL
+678 IEARITGPDPKVL
-691 REIAL
+691 RELAV
-696 QVEDILHTDPGA
+696 QVEDILQTDPGA

-739 DLSNTLQMT
+739 DLSSTLQMA
-748 FGGSAMGLLRDGA
+748 FGGSTFGVLRDGTHT
-761 DILPIV
+761 LPIMM
-767 GRLPE
+767 RLPE
-772 SERVDFESLQN
+772 AERVDFESLQN
-783 AKIWSPS
+783 VKIWSPS
-790 LQAYVPI
+790 LQTYIPV
-797 DQVID
+797 DQIID
-802 GVSLSWD
+802 GVELDWS
-809 EPLIK
+809 EPLIQ

-822 TVLADHDVLSEDTA
+822 TVLADHDVLSDDTA
-836 AALFTR
+836 ASLFAR
-842 IQPKVMALDL
+842 VQPKVMALHI
-852 PDGYGISWGGE
+852 PEGYEITWGGE

-871 DSLFGSLPMGYLL
+871 EGLFGSLPMGYLL
-884 MFVITM
+884 MFIITI
-890 LLFNSLKKPLVIW
+890 LLFNSIKKPLVIW

-909 IIGVSFGLLLWNMP
+909 IIGVAFGLLTTNMP

-936 GMILKNGIVLMDQI
+936 GMILKNGIVLLDQI
-950 NIEMDSG
+950 NLELESG

-963 IVDSAVS
+963 IVDSAIS

-985 LVPLMF
+985 MIPLVF

-1001 IMAGLGFATILTL
+1001 IMAGLGFATVLTL
-1014 IVVPVMYSLLFKI
+1014 IVVPVMFAILFRI
-1027 KPPKT
+1027 KPT
-1032 VKSGSNDHSNDHP
+1032 T
-1045 NDSLLE
+1045 
-1051 SQPNKGKALEA
+1051 A
-1062 AEAL
+1062 

>member
-33 GRLEDPAFTIKDAMV
+33 GRLEDPAFTIKDAMI

-55 TPQEVEEELTYPLEK
+55 TSKEVEEELTYPLEK
-70 EIRRLPY
+70 EIRKLPY
-77 IDKITSTSSS
+77 IDRITSTSSN

-113 RKINDLK
+113 RKINDLQ
-120 PTLPAGVNSLS
+120 PILPQGVQSLQ

-139 FGVMIMLSGEGYDY
+139 YGVMLMLTGDDYDY

-161 VMSRDLEMVDGVG
+161 HLRREIELVDGVG
-174 KVSIAGDQQEM
+174 KVDIAGDQQEM
-185 LFVEVSLDRLAS
+185 LFVEISLDRLAS
-197 LNLDMSRVA
+197 LNLDMNVVS

-212 NNVVSSGE
+212 NNVVSAGE

-236 NSVESLENLIIH
+236 NTVQALENLIIH

-261 ATVVRGIQ
+261 ATITRSIQ
-269 EKPTNVVTY
+269 EKPGNMILF
-278 NGKPAI
+278 NGKKAI
-284 NLGVSFASGVNVVEV
+284 NIGISFASGVNVVEV
-299 GQRLTDEIAHLET
+299 GERLNAELSSLESI
-312 MKPAGIELNY
+312 KPAGLDMSY
-322 FYNQAAEVDASVQD
+322 FYNQAQEVDDSVKA
-336 FIVSLGQ
+336 FVISLAE
-343 AVAIVILVLLFAM
+343 AVAIVIIVLLFTM
-356 GIRSGIIIGVVL
+356 GLRSGVIIGVVL

-377 LMEYN
+377 LMNYN
-382 DIELHRISLG
+382 NIELHRISLG

-416 KKGRTKMQ
+416 KKGRTKVQ
-424 AASDIVKQT
+424 AAVDIVKQT

-445 TAFAPIGLSEDATGE
+445 TAFAPIGLSQDATGE
-460 FMGSLFWVLCYS
+460 FMGSLFWVLCFS
-472 LFLSWITALTITPFL
+472 LFLSWVTAITLTPFL

-492 KEENV
+492 KEEEKDTNGE
-497 SNNADGADAQQS
+497 D
-509 ASQQEYDD
+509 ED
-517 PYKGWLFVLF
+517 PYKGWLFVVF
-527 GWTLKLAMRFRWVTV
+527 GALLKFSLRFRWMTV
-542 VSMVA
+542 AAMVA
-547 LLFTAVFAFGMVKQ
+547 LLVGAVIAFGNVKQ

-584 RETIKQTERVEKYVR
+584 RQTIKQAEKVESYIR
-599 EQEHVEFVSTSVGQG
+599 QQDDIDFVSVSIGQG

-623 PEQSYEA
+623 PEKSYEA
-630 YAQLQVRTTDRENMF
+630 YAQFQVRTTDRDNMF
-645 VVLNGLTGELSRQFD
+645 KLLHKLDDNLAKTFD
-660 TPTFQFKLM
+660 EPTFQFKLM

-678 IEARITGSDPQVL
+678 IEARITGPDPKVL
-691 REIAL
+691 RELAV

-739 DLSNTLQMT
+739 DLSSTLQMA
-748 FGGSAMGLLRDGA
+748 FGGSTFGVLRDGTHT
-761 DILPIV
+761 LPIMM
-767 GRLPE
+767 RLPE
-772 SERVDFESLQN
+772 AERVDFESLQN
-783 AKIWSPS
+783 VKIWSPS
-790 LQAYVPI
+790 LQTYIPV
-797 DQVID
+797 DQIID
-802 GVSLSWD
+802 GVELDWS
-809 EPLIK
+809 EPLIQ

-822 TVLADHDVLSEDTA
+822 TVLADHDVLSDDTA
-836 AALFTR
+836 ASLFAR
-842 IQPKVMALDL
+842 VQPKVMALHI
-852 PDGYGISWGGE
+852 PEGYEITWGGE

-871 DSLFGSLPMGYLL
+871 EGLFGSLPMGYLL
-884 MFVITM
+884 MFIITI
-890 LLFNSLKKPLVIW
+890 LLFNSIKKPLVIW

-909 IIGVSFGLLLWNMP
+909 IIGVAFGLLTTNMP

-936 GMILKNGIVLMDQI
+936 GMILKNGIVLLDQI
-950 NIEMDSG
+950 NLELESG

-963 IVDSAVS
+963 IVDSAIS

-985 LVPLMF
+985 MIPLVF

-1001 IMAGLGFATILTL
+1001 IMAGLGFATVLTL
-1014 IVVPVMYSLLFKI
+1014 IVVPVMFAILFRI
-1027 KPPKT
+1027 KPT
-1032 VKSGSNDHSNDHP
+1032 T
-1045 NDSLLE
+1045 
-1051 SQPNKGKALEA
+1051 A
-1062 AEAL
+1062 

>member
-33 GRLEDPAFTIKDAMV
+33 GRLEDPAFTIKDAMI

-55 TPQEVEEELTYPLEK
+55 TSKEVEEELTYPLEK
-70 EIRRLPY
+70 EIRKLPY
-77 IDKITSTSSS
+77 IDRITSTSSN

-113 RKINDLK
+113 RKINDLQ
-120 PTLPAGVNSLS
+120 PTLPQGVQSLQ

-139 FGVMIMLSGEGYDY
+139 YGVMLMLTGDDYDY

-161 VMSRDLEMVDGVG
+161 HLRREIELVDGVG
-174 KVSIAGDQQEM
+174 KVDIAGDQQEM
-185 LFVEVSLDRLAS
+185 LFVEISLDRLAS
-197 LNLDMSRVA
+197 LNLDMNVVS

-212 NNVVSSGE
+212 NNVVSAGE

-236 NSVESLENLIIH
+236 NTVQALENLIIH

-261 ATVVRGIQ
+261 ATITRGIQ
-269 EKPTNVVTY
+269 EKSGNMILF
-278 NGKPAI
+278 NGKKAI
-284 NLGVSFASGVNVVEV
+284 NIGISFASGVNVVEV
-299 GQRLTDEIAHLET
+299 GERLNAELSSLESI
-312 MKPAGIELNY
+312 KPAGLDMSY
-322 FYNQAAEVDASVQD
+322 FYNQAQEVDDSVKA
-336 FIVSLGQ
+336 FVVSLAE
-343 AVAIVILVLLFAM
+343 AVAIVIIVLLFTM
-356 GIRSGIIIGVVL
+356 GLRSGVIIGVVL

-377 LMEYN
+377 LMNYN
-382 DIELHRISLG
+382 NIELHRISLG

-416 KKGRTKMQ
+416 KKGRTKVQ
-424 AASDIVKQT
+424 AAVDIVKQT

-445 TAFAPIGLSEDATGE
+445 TAFAPIGLSQDATGE
-460 FMGSLFWVLCYS
+460 FMGSLFWVLCFS
-472 LFLSWITALTITPFL
+472 LFLSWVTAITLTPFL

-492 KEENV
+492 KEEEKDTNGE
-497 SNNADGADAQQS
+497 D
-509 ASQQEYDD
+509 ED
-517 PYKGWLFVLF
+517 PYKGWLFVVF
-527 GWTLKLAMRFRWVTV
+527 GALLKFSLRFRWMTV
-542 VSMVA
+542 AAMVA
-547 LLFTAVFAFGMVKQ
+547 LLVGAVIAFGNVKQ

-584 RETIKQTERVEKYVR
+584 RQTIKQAEKVESYIR
-599 EQEHVEFVSTSVGQG
+599 QQDDIDFVSVSIGQG

-623 PEQSYEA
+623 PEKSYEA
-630 YAQLQVRTTDRENMF
+630 YAQFQVRTTDRDNMF
-645 VVLNGLTGELSRQFD
+645 KLLHKLDDNLAKTFD
-660 TPTFQFKLM
+660 EPTFQFKLM

-678 IEARITGSDPQVL
+678 IEARITGPDPKVL
-691 REIAL
+691 RELAV
-696 QVEDILHTDPGA
+696 QVEDILHSDPGA

-739 DLSNTLQMT
+739 DLSSTLQMA
-748 FGGSAMGLLRDGA
+748 FGGSTFGVLRDGTHT
-761 DILPIV
+761 LPIMM
-767 GRLPE
+767 RLPE
-772 SERVDFESLQN
+772 AERVDFESLQN
-783 AKIWSPS
+783 VKIWSPS
-790 LQAYVPI
+790 LQTYIPV
-797 DQVID
+797 DQIID
-802 GVSLSWD
+802 GVELDWS
-809 EPLIK
+809 EPLIQ

-822 TVLADHDVLSEDTA
+822 TVLADHDVLSDDTA
-836 AALFTR
+836 ASLFAR
-842 IQPKVMALDL
+842 VQPKVMALHI
-852 PDGYGISWGGE
+852 PEGYEITWGGE

-871 DSLFGSLPMGYLL
+871 EGLFGSLPMGYLL
-884 MFVITM
+884 MFIITI
-890 LLFNSLKKPLVIW
+890 LLFNSIKKPLVIW

-909 IIGVSFGLLLWNMP
+909 IIGVAFGLLTTNMP

-936 GMILKNGIVLMDQI
+936 GMILKNGIVLLDQI
-950 NIEMDSG
+950 NLELESG

-963 IVDSAVS
+963 IVDSAIS

-985 LVPLMF
+985 MIPLVF

-1001 IMAGLGFATILTL
+1001 IMAGLGFATVLTL
-1014 IVVPVMYSLLFKI
+1014 IVVPVMFAILFRI
-1027 KPPKT
+1027 KPT
-1032 VKSGSNDHSNDHP
+1032 T
-1045 NDSLLE
+1045 
-1051 SQPNKGKALEA
+1051 A
-1062 AEAL
+1062 